1 MAALEEKKRMGGSK
15 VSAIA
20 NIFQPKPQLE
30 NLSHRTNTI
39 LSEGFKE
46 PPAPLKES
54 PTQVTVVRTESH
66 VARFNNA
73 RALFEKLGE
82 ENKPNRPDRTAKPP
96 NLHGLRS
103 RSSSAN
109 SGSGCTSP
117 ARSPRPRS
125 PSPPGTRDHLSNWSA
140 SVPAL
145 NAERH
150 FENGHSH
157 GPDVMADRL
166 RPRVGFGKYDKFEKN
181 HGKENRLDEKP
192 EKPEKPER
200 RLNPKELI
208 EKQKNWT
215 SHFSKTRPSRFN
227 SDPNRSIVQTSL
239 NQNSNRI
246 SMDGNG
252 TAGHTQTAVSHEND
266 VKRSSDSVNPLATR
280 SASFCSTRPSPNVSP
295 PPPPPPTRNSSTGN
309 LRKERPASIASIS
322 PSSPD
327 YPETPE
333 YATINKHSDSTPAMP
348 EYAVVQKGSNAQANN
363 NSTRNHE
370 DQRDISKCQVNQ
382 VQKHQDSTLPEYA
395 VVQKGV
401 TGKVSQKNVDSSKS
415 AAVQKSAKSN
425 EFTGSKV
432 IPKNG
437 TGLERDSQPIKS
449 HVSPNE
455 QAINVSSPARSISME
470 NVTITNKSENKIRID
485 SEELDVP
492 EYSNYPSTTPVR
504 SPAKTSDWKNEWLA
518 KNEELLKNAA
528 DLRSSR
534 DSLITGTRNE
544 IVRTDSRPD
553 WARPSVDTVKR
564 KENMSEAK
572 RIEMSR
578 SPEGELRPSSRGT
591 DSASSSMSS
600 PSSPSKESKE
610 EKAEKEIPE
619 KIQTGRNSYDLETE
633 EPEKPT
639 SYTEKILVDEINTEK
654 ESKFSETDTAT
665 VIRRSHVR
673 VELPAAGL
681 GQRPPSVVSS
691 DQEFPPLEHKD
702 IPIPSPYTKRIQQSQ
717 ETSTTSRKKSESKVT
732 GRPGAAEE
740 KQQLISESHLQQVK
754 CEDKSQDGVYKFQQ
768 ATVTTTVQ
776 DEEKTEKEKSMVEAV
791 SEKLTMHETH
801 CQKTVANARNDQIK
815 VSVREKLAKNKEEVT
830 EKRSSFTEAEHKADV
845 LDKSSSSTNQYP
857 VVPSNRTKANSIK
870 QSGASEESVPNE
882 TKCTSDALTTST
894 RSNLN
899 DSSKVSGSAFDPS
912 SLIRS
917 SHVESPATGS
927 RKDPLDDSEQPQTTW
942 EQEKLKAE
950 MAKLR
955 LSETGSSNLTQSSN
969 KSQSQAAALISQK
982 YQDPSSADEQKDS
995 ENSLVEDSDSSDAKT
1010 ITNLESLTSLENRSL
1025 NGQQEM
1031 PARVPN
1037 KNVVAS
1043 VTPMTPDTMTA
1054 DEAENLLSSRI
1065 LEKKIRQGSALL
1077 SDEEAQEIARLL
1089 SPTSTTAPATAEEE
1103 KRLDKNKEKD
1113 KDKDRE
1119 EQDNTPD
1126 WLSDVLS
1133 APDSS
1138 LINSTTQDCSLSHRS
1153 RSDLTIDSLTES
1165 QVGSVTGSESGLL
1178 GSVSSLNDTQET
1190 NDDTETE
1197 HQDEYQPARGKIIL
1211 VENGVHYFE
1220 DGHFWMEV
1228 AGIPESEDEEEE
1240 LPPMISFKKNSKVS
1254 FDTGPMRVYS
1264 THSVNEYDRR
1274 NEDVDPVAA
1283 SAEYELEK
1291 RVEKMEVFPVELMK
1305 GPEGLGL
1312 SIIGMGVG
1320 ADAGLEKLGIFVK
1333 TITEKGA
1340 AAREGRIQVN
1350 DQIVEVDGKSL
1361 VGVTQAYAASVLRN
1375 TSGLVR
1381 FLIGRERD
1389 PRNSEV
1395 AMLIRQSLQ
1404 ADREREQASNNTN
1417 RRLNF
1422 SEENSPDGQREGDDN
1437 SMSSG
1442 MGMPGGIPG
1451 SPAMSS
1457 CSEGDPPHSPIEAYL
1472 SPSSRSRSPI
1482 ISSSLP
1488 PHSTT
1493 TTQSDVD
1500 SLRMLLQESQYKLA
1514 LADGEVEKLKAK
1526 LVELENSGAGSEEY
1540 AAKLR
1545 ESGLRLHESER
1556 ALGAARQDLSAA
1568 REMLTQATAQNA
1580 ALQQKYARARR
1591 AARELRTDIAARDE
1605 FYQQLLQEKDTEY
1618 NALVK
1623 SLKDRVITLEVE
1635 LTETQRRFGLPVRL
1649 PYDGATARIVT
1660 PQPTRRQLP
1669 PPPSSTSCQLSD
1681 TETSDLSSPDD
1692 GDKTA
1697 TVERKLPLPLPVKEE
1712 LDRAVPA
1719 HRLLDNSAGKSKA
1732 ELASRGG
1739 LANRQLPKRSGGLSN
1754 SSSDYGLDESGDN
1767 TDDDSSSKPGVQHD
1781 SNNRLINDSSSKP
1794 SNLSSYSSSSSIS
1807 SQKSK
1812 QHLESTHSTMI
1823 RQHSTIS
1830 SQVRAMTEQSWP
1842 PSQKGLTGPPASLA
1856 EQLKQVLAERERRL
1870 GGNDVSSSRESSGD
1884 FSDSNNPHNNDPT
1897 LVTHHLVEEI
1907 RQAVSE
1913 ANQRVKKVT
1922 VPSQSLI
1929 GIGSAP
1935 WHHPG
1940 GSPSSLSSGGSI
1952 SPPAVDPSPSKAGSA
1967 DSSEVWLPP
1976 HPSDFG
1982 LGDKKSHFWQNAPI
1996 SPITEWSKELV
2007 CQWVSGVGLERYA
2020 NRFAEAGINGASLL
2034 RIESRDLK
2042 ALGISGE
2049 EKAHLKRKLKELRAQ
2064 ADRERKERKE
2074 LERMRRKAEKAARKK

>member
-1 MAALEEKKRMGGSK
+1 MATVEEKKRVGGSK

-20 NIFQPKPQLE
+20 NIFQSKPQLD
-30 NLSHRTNTI
+30 NLSHRTNNI
-39 LSEGFKE
+39 LSDGFKE
-46 PPAPLKES
+46 PAVPLKES

-82 ENKPNRPDRTAKPP
+82 ENKPNKPVDRITKPS

-150 FENGHSH
+150 FENGHNH
-157 GPDVMADRL
+157 GLDNVSDKHKS
-166 RPRVGFGKYDKFEKN
+166 RVGFGKFDKN
-181 HGKENRLDEKP
+181 YGKENRLDDRP

-200 RLNPKELI
+200 RLNSKELI

-215 SHFSKTRPSRFN
+215 SHFSKTRPSRYN
-227 SDPNRSIVQTSL
+227 SDPNRSLVQSSL
-239 NQNSNRI
+239 NQSSSKVNVEAASV
-246 SMDGNG
+246 
-252 TAGHTQTAVSHEND
+252 GHVQNATNTDNET
-266 VKRSSDSVNPLATR
+266 KRSTDISANPATR
-280 SASFCSTRPSPNVSP
+280 SASFCSARSSAISP
-295 PPPPPPTRNSSTGN
+295 PPPLPPTRNSSTSN
-309 LRKERPASIASIS
+309 AKKERPASIAAVSPPDI
-322 PSSPD
+322 PSS
-327 YPETPE
+327 PE
-333 YATINKHSDSTPAMP
+333 YATINKYFDTSPTIP
-348 EYAVVQKGSNAQANN
+348 EYAVVQKNTNVQNKHFQ
-363 NSTRNHE
+363 RNQE
-370 DQRDISKCQVNQ
+370 QREISKNVITPS
-382 VQKHQDSTLPEYA
+382 VEKSQDAFIPEYA
-395 VVQKGV
+395 VVQKNTAAKMHSRNADILKNTSIHHSKNTNSSESCGLPLKN
-401 TGKVSQKNVDSSKS
+401 TLASSSIDIYSQTKSHISSYERNSDMSSPTRSMSIENISVSV
-415 AAVQKSAKSN
+415 
-425 EFTGSKV
+425 ESKV
-432 IPKNG
+432 R
-437 TGLERDSQPIKS
+437 RD
-449 HVSPNE
+449 N
-455 QAINVSSPARSISME
+455 
-470 NVTITNKSENKIRID
+470 D
-485 SEELDVP
+485 LLDAP
-492 EYSNYPSTTPVR
+492 EYLNYPSNVIR
-504 SPAKTSDWKNEWLA
+504 SPPKTSEWRNEWLA
-518 KNEELLKNAA
+518 KNDEILKKAT
-528 DLRSSR
+528 DLKSTKE
-534 DSLITGTRNE
+534 DAETKNE
-544 IVRTDSRPD
+544 VIRPDPRPD
-553 WARPSVDTVKR
+553 WARPCINTVR
-564 KENMSEAK
+564 KKDSL
-572 RIEMSR
+572 IEEKKIESSK
-578 SPEGELRPSSRGT
+578 SPDPELRPPSGGT

-600 PSSPSKESKE
+600 PSSPSKDSKE
-610 EKAEKEIPE
+610 EKADKEMSEKF
-619 KIQTGRNSYDLETE
+619 QAGRNSYDLQHE
-633 EPEKPT
+633 EQEKPT
-639 SYTEKILVDEINTEK
+639 AFTEDKPSLEK
-654 ESKFSETDTAT
+654 NSKFNEPDTTT

-673 VELPAAGL
+673 VDLQAAGL
-681 GQRPPSVVSS
+681 VQRPPSVVSS
-691 DQEFPPLEHKD
+691 DQEYPPLEHKD
-702 IPIPSPYTKRIQQSQ
+702 IPIPSPYVKKMQQNQEISIQNN
-717 ETSTTSRKKSESKVT
+717 EVK
-732 GRPGAAEE
+732 P
-740 KQQLISESHLQQVK
+740 QVK
-754 CEDKSQDGVYKFQQ
+754 TNIEENTLIKTDSTKICHNKISQDNNQEHVRINSVITGGNQNIVLDNKSKSNIANERHTFPE
-768 ATVTTTVQ
+768 TV
-776 DEEKTEKEKSMVEAV
+776 
-791 SEKLTMHETH
+791 
-801 CQKTVANARNDQIK
+801 CQKTVSNAKNDQIK
-815 VSVREKLAKNKEEVT
+815 ISVREKLAKNKEEVSG
-830 EKRSSFTEAEHKADV
+830 KRSSFAEVDNKVDQVEKAILNTNQCSMVPSIHTMDNSSEKLV
-845 LDKSSSSTNQYP
+845 NKEVELSDTAQSENTSKLMSKTNNKKEFITLAGDAVSSSKSSSQTI
-857 VVPSNRTKANSIK
+857 SNILNKNI
-870 QSGASEESVPNE
+870 EE
-882 TKCTSDALTTST
+882 
-894 RSNLN
+894 LN
-899 DSSKVSGSAFDPS
+899 
-912 SLIRS
+912 
-917 SHVESPATGS
+917 
-927 RKDPLDDSEQPQTTW
+927 QPQTTW
-942 EQEKLKAE
+942 EQEKQKAE
-950 MAKLR
+950 LAKLR
-955 LSETGSSNLTQSSN
+955 LQENTSTTTVQQINVSQNISPAIVTQQHIEKKQLNEHIVSESVH
-969 KSQSQAAALISQK
+969 
-982 YQDPSSADEQKDS
+982 D
-995 ENSLVEDSDSSDAKT
+995 DSDSSDTKT
-1010 ITNLESLTSLENRSL
+1010 ITNLEHVPAM
-1025 NGQQEM
+1025 EM
-1031 PARVPN
+1031 
-1037 KNVVAS
+1037 KNVMEQNDSKTITENLSKAITNQIS
-1043 VTPMTPDTMTA
+1043 VTPDTMTA

-1089 SPTSTTAPATAEEE
+1089 SPTTHAEVVSEE
-1103 KRLDKNKEKD
+1103 NSIDKNREMDKE
-1113 KDKDRE
+1113 RE
-1119 EQDNTPD
+1119 RDDQDNTPD

-1133 APDSS
+1133 APDTS
-1138 LINSTTQDCSLSHRS
+1138 LINSTTNDYSLSHRS

-1178 GSVSSLNDTQET
+1178 GSVNSLNDTYEI

-1197 HQDEYQPARGKIIL
+1197 HQDEYVPPTPGKVVL

-1228 AGIPESEDEEEE
+1228 AGIPESDDEKDDY
-1240 LPPMISFKKNSKVS
+1240 PTNVPIKKMSKVS
-1254 FDTGPMRVYS
+1254 FDTRPMRVYS

-1381 FLIGRERD
+1381 FVIGRERD
-1389 PRNSEV
+1389 PNSEV

-1404 ADREREQASNNTN
+1404 ADKEREQQANSA
-1417 RRLNF
+1417 RKLNF
-1422 SEENSPDGQREGDDN
+1422 SDASPDSQRGGEDISVG
-1437 SMSSG
+1437 G
-1442 MGMPGGIPG
+1442 MGGIPG

-1457 CSEGDPPHSPIEAYL
+1457 CSEGEPPQSPIENYL
-1472 SPSSRSRSPI
+1472 STSGRSRSPI
-1482 ISSSLP
+1482 ISSSMP
-1488 PHSTT
+1488 PHTSA
-1493 TTQSDVD
+1493 TTQNDVD
-1500 SLRMLLQESQYKLA
+1500 SLRLLLQE
-1514 LADGEVEKLKAK
+1514 
-1526 LVELENSGAGSEEY
+1526 LVDLENSGAGSEEY

-1556 ALGAARQDLSAA
+1556 ALGTARQDLVAA
-1568 REMLTQATAQNA
+1568 REMLSQATAQNA

-1649 PYDGATARIVT
+1649 PYDGTTARIVT
-1660 PQPTRRQLP
+1660 PQLSRRQLP
-1669 PPPSSTSCQLSD
+1669 PPPSSTNCQLSD

-1767 TDDDSSSKPGVQHD
+1767 TDEDSSSKLLSQDTSSRSP
-1781 SNNRLINDSSSKP
+1781 NDLTSKQ

-1807 SQKSK
+1807 SLKSK
-1812 QHLESTHSTMI
+1812 HMEPTHPTTI

-1842 PSQKGLTGPPASLA
+1842 QSQKNLTGPPASFA

-1870 GGNDVSSSRESSGD
+1870 GGNDMSSSRESSGD
-1884 FSDSNNPHNNDPT
+1884 FSDLNNPHSSDPT

-1907 RQAVSE
+1907 RQAVNE
-1913 ANQRVKKVT
+1913 ANQRVKKAT
-1922 VPSQSLI
+1922 IPSSNLV
-1929 GIGSAP
+1929 GSTP

-1940 GSPSSLSSGGSI
+1940 SSPSSLSSGGSV
-1952 SPPAVDPSPSKAGSA
+1952 SPPAVDPSPSKT
-1967 DSSEVWLPP
+1967 DTSEVWLPP

-1982 LGDKKSHFWQNAPI
+1982 LGDKKSHFWQNAPV
-1996 SPITEWSKELV
+1996 TDWSKEQV
-2007 CQWVSGVGLERYA
+2007 CQWLSGIGLERYA
-2020 NRFAEAGINGASLL
+2020 SRFLDTGINGGNLL
-2034 RIESRDLK
+2034 RLESRDLK
-2042 ALGISGE
+2042 AFGICGD
-2049 EKAHLKRKLKELRAQ
+2049 EKSHLKRKLKELRAQ

-2074 LERMRRKAEKAARKK
+2074 IERMRRKAEKAARKK

>member
-1 MAALEEKKRMGGSK
+1 MATVDEKKRHGGSK

-20 NIFQPKPQLE
+20 NIFQSKPQLE
-30 NLSHRTNTI
+30 NLSHRTNVV
-39 LSEGFKE
+39 LSEAMKD
-46 PPAPLKES
+46 PPAPLKDS

-82 ENKPNRPDRTAKPP
+82 ENKPNRPADRVMKPT

-125 PSPPGTRDHLSNWSA
+125 PSPSGTRDHLSNWSA

-157 GPDVMADRL
+157 GPEAAVDRL
-166 RPRVGFGKYDKFEKN
+166 RPRPGFGKFDKFDKN
-181 HGKENRLDEKP
+181 YGKENYMDERP
-192 EKPEKPER
+192 ERPEKPER
-200 RLNPKELI
+200 RLNSKELI

-215 SHFSKTRPSRFN
+215 SHFSKTRPSRYN
-227 SDPNRSIVQTSL
+227 SDPNRSIVQTTL
-239 NQNSNRI
+239 NQSMNKVGGEPISPGQSTGMSNYDKDSRR
-246 SMDGNG
+246 
-252 TAGHTQTAVSHEND
+252 TTD
-266 VKRSSDSVNPLATR
+266 VANNLATR
-280 SASFCSTRPSPNVSP
+280 SASFCSTRPSPNMSP
-295 PPPPPPTRNSSTGN
+295 PPPPPPTRISSTN
-309 LRKERPASIASIS
+309 NVSSAISRKERPASVASAS
-322 PSSPD
+322 PTTPEFLSSPKS
-327 YPETPE
+327 PEYATVVNKHFDMFANTPE
-333 YATINKHSDSTPAMP
+333 YAI
-348 EYAVVQKGSNAQANN
+348 VQKGPNAPSAK
-363 NSTRNHE
+363 NSTIAGA
-370 DQRDISKCQVNQ
+370 QKNQ
-382 VQKHQDSTLPEYA
+382 ESPLPEYA
-395 VVQKGV
+395 VVQKNV
-401 TGKVSQKNVDSSKS
+401 TGKHVQKNSVALKSENVETPKTSMNLDNKNVSSKS
-415 AAVQKSAKSN
+415 STNSVNLENQSN
-425 EFTGSKV
+425 IRSNIGPTRPHKNV
-432 IPKNG
+432 NIPSSVNNLFMESSDFDQLG
-437 TGLERDSQPIKS
+437 T
-449 HVSPNE
+449 
-455 QAINVSSPARSISME
+455 
-470 NVTITNKSENKIRID
+470 
-485 SEELDVP
+485 P
-492 EYSNYPSTTPVR
+492 EYANYPSCPLK
-504 SPAKTSDWKNEWLA
+504 SPPKTSEWKNEWLA
-518 KNEELLKNAA
+518 KNDEILKNA
-528 DLRSSR
+528 DIDSHLTKDNFDQEVKCIEKIRS
-534 DSLITGTRNE
+534 E
-544 IVRTDSRPD
+544 SRPD
-553 WARPSVDTVKR
+553 WAKPSLDTVKR
-564 KENMSEAK
+564 KEDING
-572 RIEMSR
+572 SR
-578 SPEGELRPSSRGT
+578 KLDRSKSPESELRPSSACT
-591 DSASSSMSS
+591 DSASSGMSS
-600 PSSPSKESKE
+600 PSSPSKDSKE
-610 EKAEKEIPE
+610 EKADKEILE
-619 KIQTGRNSYDLETE
+619 KNQKGRNSYDLEIEDSDKPTIYTE
-633 EPEKPT
+633 KTVGHEFNPEKP
-639 SYTEKILVDEINTEK
+639 
-654 ESKFSETDTAT
+654 FSETDTAT

-673 VELPAAGL
+673 VDLPAAGL

-691 DQEFPPLEHKD
+691 DQEFSPLEHKD
-702 IPIPSPYTKRIQQSQ
+702 IPVPSPYAKRLQNAQVSDSTNKTNSDSKSQHAEQTKDGAIQHDTRYKAHETPTSQ
-717 ETSTTSRKKSESKVT
+717 IFSPETATSRSQNLADSASPKRTQEAELNATNDQMKHESLAERKEPSVTASGLSDIKSRPNKIVNLGKSTTSTNQSSSVSNNQDKCHSNDTKSMTDYINSTTKNNFSEHERIFTTAAHTTSATTTTTSKVK
-732 GRPGAAEE
+732 PDAHA
-740 KQQLISESHLQQVK
+740 QH
-754 CEDKSQDGVYKFQQ
+754 
-768 ATVTTTVQ
+768 TT
-776 DEEKTEKEKSMVEAV
+776 
-791 SEKLTMHETH
+791 
-801 CQKTVANARNDQIK
+801 NAD
-815 VSVREKLAKNKEEVT
+815 
-830 EKRSSFTEAEHKADV
+830 SSI
-845 LDKSSSSTNQYP
+845 KSSHRS
-857 VVPSNRTKANSIK
+857 
-870 QSGASEESVPNE
+870 QSDNFGQ
-882 TKCTSDALTTST
+882 L
-894 RSNLN
+894 
-899 DSSKVSGSAFDPS
+899 
-912 SLIRS
+912 
-917 SHVESPATGS
+917 
-927 RKDPLDDSEQPQTTW
+927 QTTW
-942 EQEKLKAE
+942 EQEKLKADQI
-950 MAKLR
+950 AA
-955 LSETGSSNLTQSSN
+955 T
-969 KSQSQAAALISQK
+969 KSQQTNSNQSLSKSKIAGSIDKSQE
-982 YQDPSSADEQKDS
+982 YNVSSSHESKSASDDKVS
-995 ENSLVEDSDSSDAKT
+995 ENSLQEDSDSSDAKT
-1010 ITNLESLTSLENRSL
+1010 ITNLESLSSNVRQTP
-1025 NGQQEM
+1025 NGQDLIRSKVKQ
-1031 PARVPN
+1031 
-1037 KNVVAS
+1037 
-1043 VTPMTPDTMTA
+1043 VTPVTPDTMTA

-1065 LEKKIRQGSALL
+1065 LEKKIRQGSGLL

-1089 SPTSTTAPATAEEE
+1089 SPTTTTATPG
-1103 KRLDKNKEKD
+1103 D
-1113 KDKDRE
+1113 KDREIDRENDREKDRE

-1138 LINSTTQDCSLSHRS
+1138 LVNSTTHDYSLSNRS

-1165 QVGSVTGSESGLL
+1165 QIGSVTGSESGLL
-1178 GSVSSLNDTQET
+1178 GSVSSLNDTHET

-1197 HQDEYQPARGKIIL
+1197 HQDDFTPIAGKIIL
-1211 VENGVHYFE
+1211 VENGVHYYE

-1228 AGIPESEDEEEE
+1228 AGLPDSDEDDDDLSLSVIPVKRAN
-1240 LPPMISFKKNSKVS
+1240 IKVS

-1361 VGVTQAYAASVLRN
+1361 IGVTQAYAASVLRN

-1404 ADREREQASNNTN
+1404 ADREREQANGSTT

-1422 SEENSPDGQREGDDN
+1422 SDGTSPDGQRGIGMGEEN
-1437 SMSSG
+1437 SSMSG
-1442 MGMPGGIPG
+1442 LGGGIPG
-1451 SPAMSS
+1451 SPTMSS
-1457 CSEGDPPHSPIEAYL
+1457 CSEGEPPASPIDAYS
-1472 SPSSRSRSPI
+1472 SPASRSRSPI

-1488 PHSTT
+1488 LPSTTTPTT

-1500 SLRMLLQESQYKLA
+1500 SLRILLQESQYKLA
-1514 LADGEVEKLKAK
+1514 LADGEVANLKSK
-1526 LVELENSGAGSEEY
+1526 LVELESTGAGSEEY

-1556 ALGAARQDLSAA
+1556 ALSIARKDLASV
-1568 REMLTQATAQNA
+1568 REMLTQATAQSA
-1580 ALQQKYARARR
+1580 TIQQKYARARR
-1591 AARELRTDIAARDE
+1591 AARELRADVIARDE
-1605 FYQQLLQEKDTEY
+1605 FYQQLLQEKDAEY
-1618 NALVK
+1618 NSLVK
-1623 SLKDRVITLEVE
+1623 CLKDRVIALEME

-1660 PQPTRRQLP
+1660 PQPTRRQMP
-1669 PPPSSTSCQLSD
+1669 PPPSAASCQLSD

-1767 TDDDSSSKPGVQHD
+1767 TDEDLSSKNASTHD
-1781 SNNRLINDSSSKP
+1781 GISQSASDLSRP

-1812 QHLESTHSTMI
+1812 QHLESTQTTTI

-1842 PSQKGLTGPPASLA
+1842 PPQKGLTGPPASLA

-1870 GGNDVSSSRESSGD
+1870 GGNDIPSSRESSGD
-1884 FSDSNNPHNNDPT
+1884 FTDLNNPQSNDPT

-1907 RQAVSE
+1907 RQAVNE
-1913 ANQRVKKVT
+1913 ANQRV
-1922 VPSQSLI
+1922 PPQSLM
-1929 GIGSAP
+1929 GSGNTP

-1940 GSPSSLSSGGSI
+1940 GSPSSLSSGGSV
-1952 SPPAVDPSPSKAGSA
+1952 SPPGADPSPSKTGSA

-1982 LGDKKSHFWQNAPI
+1982 LGDKKTSHFWQNAPI
-1996 SPITEWSKELV
+1996 TDWSKEQV
-2007 CQWVSGVGLERYA
+2007 CQWLSAVGLERYA
-2020 NRFAEAGINGASLL
+2020 PRFVEAGIAGGGLL
-2034 RIESRDLK
+2034 RLESRDLK
-2042 ALGISGE
+2042 ALGVAGE
-2049 EKAHLKRKLKELRAQ
+2049 EKARLKRKLKELRAQ
-2064 ADRERKERKE
+2064 AERERKERKE
-2074 LERMRRKAEKAARKK
+2074 LERMRRKAEKAAKKKHSRAGIISCCQQHSFHVDKELHLP

>member
-1 MAALEEKKRMGGSK
+1 MATVEEKKRVGGSK

-20 NIFQPKPQLE
+20 NIFQSKPQLD
-30 NLSHRTNTI
+30 NLSHRTNNI
-39 LSEGFKE
+39 LSDGFKE
-46 PPAPLKES
+46 PAVPLKES

-82 ENKPNRPDRTAKPP
+82 ENKPNKPVDRITKPS

-145 NAERH
+145 NAEKH
-150 FENGHSH
+150 FENGHNH
-157 GPDVMADRL
+157 GLDNIPDKHKSRAGL
-166 RPRVGFGKYDKFEKN
+166 GKFDKN
-181 HGKENRLDEKP
+181 YGKENRLDDRP

-200 RLNPKELI
+200 RLNSKELI

-215 SHFSKTRPSRFN
+215 SHFSKTRPSRYN
-227 SDPNRSIVQTSL
+227 SDPNRSVVQSSL
-239 NQNSNRI
+239 NQNANKLNVEASVGLTQNAT
-246 SMDGNG
+246 G
-252 TAGHTQTAVSHEND
+252 TENEG
-266 VKRSSDSVNPLATR
+266 KRSSDIPANAATR
-280 SASFCSTRPSPNVSP
+280 SASFCSVRSSAISP
-295 PPPPPPTRNSSTGN
+295 PPPPPPTRNSSTSN
-309 LRKERPASIASIS
+309 SKKERPASIAAVSPPDI
-322 PSSPD
+322 PSS
-327 YPETPE
+327 PE
-333 YATINKHSDSTPAMP
+333 YATINKYFDTSPTIPEYAVIQKNTNAQNKHFQRNQEQISKNVTTPAPERAQDTFIP
-348 EYAVVQKGSNAQANN
+348 EYAVVQKNTAAKVHSRNADITKTTSTQHSKNVN
-363 NSTRNHE
+363 NSESSSLPPKNTLTSSSIDIYSQTKSHISSNERNSDMSSPTRSMSIENINSMTVE
-370 DQRDISKCQVNQ
+370 GKIRK
-382 VQKHQDSTLPEYA
+382 DSDSLDAPEYLNY
-395 VVQKGV
+395 
-401 TGKVSQKNVDSSKS
+401 SSNV
-415 AAVQKSAKSN
+415 
-425 EFTGSKV
+425 
-432 IPKNG
+432 I
-437 TGLERDSQPIKS
+437 
-449 HVSPNE
+449 
-455 QAINVSSPARSISME
+455 
-470 NVTITNKSENKIRID
+470 
-485 SEELDVP
+485 
-492 EYSNYPSTTPVR
+492 R
-504 SPAKTSDWKNEWLA
+504 SPLKTSEWRNEWLA
-518 KNEELLKNAA
+518 KNDELLKKAA
-528 DLRSSR
+528 DLKCSR
-534 DSLITGTRNE
+534 EEIETRNE
-544 IVRTDSRPD
+544 VIRPDPRPD
-553 WARPSVDTVKR
+553 WARPCINTVR
-564 KENMSEAK
+564 KKDSLMEEKKVEPSK
-572 RIEMSR
+572 
-578 SPEGELRPSSRGT
+578 SPDPELRPPSGGT

-600 PSSPSKESKE
+600 PSSPSKDSKE
-610 EKAEKEIPE
+610 EKADKEMSEKF
-619 KIQTGRNSYDLETE
+619 QTGRNSYDLQPEEQET
-633 EPEKPT
+633 PAT
-639 SYTEKILVDEINTEK
+639 YTESTAEK
-654 ESKFSETDTAT
+654 DSLEKNSKFSETDTTT

-673 VELPAAGL
+673 VDLQAAGL

-691 DQEFPPLEHKD
+691 DQEYPPLEHKD
-702 IPIPSPYTKRIQQSQ
+702 IPIPSPYA
-717 ETSTTSRKKSESKVT
+717 KK
-732 GRPGAAEE
+732 
-740 KQQLISESHLQQVK
+740 KQQNQEVSTQNSDVKPQTKISVEENAIIKNDSTRSCHNK
-754 CEDKSQDGVYKFQQ
+754 ISQDSNQDHARVNSVITEVNQNITLDNKSKSNVANERHTFSE
-768 ATVTTTVQ
+768 TV
-776 DEEKTEKEKSMVEAV
+776 
-791 SEKLTMHETH
+791 
-801 CQKTVANARNDQIK
+801 CQKTVSNAKNDQIK
-815 VSVREKLAKNKEEVT
+815 ISVREKLAKNKEEVSG
-830 EKRSSFTEAEHKADV
+830 KRSSFAEVDNKVDQTEKAILNANQCSIV
-845 LDKSSSSTNQYP
+845 SNIHSTENLSEKL
-857 VVPSNRTKANSIK
+857 SNK
-870 QSGASEESVPNE
+870 E
-882 TKCTSDALTTST
+882 T
-894 RSNLN
+894 
-899 DSSKVSGSAFDPS
+899 
-912 SLIRS
+912 
-917 SHVESPATGS
+917 E
-927 RKDPLDDSEQPQTTW
+927 LDDSAHSENISKFVSKTSSKKEYVTLAGDAVPKPSSQTISTILNRSIGEIDQPQTTW
-942 EQEKLKAE
+942 EQEKQKAE
-950 MAKLR
+950 LAKMR
-955 LSETGSSNLTQSSN
+955 LQENTSTSTAQQINIPQSMPSAIVNQQHMEKRQSNEHIVAETS
-969 KSQSQAAALISQK
+969 IH
-982 YQDPSSADEQKDS
+982 D
-995 ENSLVEDSDSSDAKT
+995 DSDSSDTKT
-1010 ITNLESLTSLENRSL
+1010 ITNLEHA
-1025 NGQQEM
+1025 
-1031 PARVPN
+1031 PAMDV
-1037 KNVVAS
+1037 KNVMEHNNSKTMTEIVS
-1043 VTPMTPDTMTA
+1043 KPIMNQTISITPDTMTA

-1089 SPTSTTAPATAEEE
+1089 SPIAHAEVVSEE
-1103 KRLDKNKEKD
+1103 NSVDKSREMDKEKERD
-1113 KDKDRE
+1113 D
-1119 EQDNTPD
+1119 QDNTPD

-1133 APDSS
+1133 APDTS
-1138 LINSTTQDCSLSHRS
+1138 LINSTTNDYSLSHRS

-1178 GSVSSLNDTQET
+1178 GSVNSLNDTYES

-1197 HQDEYQPARGKIIL
+1197 HQDEYVPPTPGKVVL

-1228 AGIPESEDEEEE
+1228 AGIPESDDEKEDY
-1240 LPPMISFKKNSKVS
+1240 LANMPVKKMTKVS
-1254 FDTGPMRVYS
+1254 FDTKPMRVYS

-1381 FLIGRERD
+1381 FVIGRERD
-1389 PRNSEV
+1389 PNSEV

-1404 ADREREQASNNTN
+1404 ADKEREQQANSA
-1417 RRLNF
+1417 RKLNF
-1422 SEENSPDGQREGDDN
+1422 SDASPDSQRGGEDI
-1437 SMSSG
+1437 SVRG
-1442 MGMPGGIPG
+1442 MGGIPG

-1457 CSEGDPPHSPIEAYL
+1457 CSEGEPPHSPIENYL
-1472 SPSSRSRSPI
+1472 SSSGRSRSPI
-1482 ISSSLP
+1482 ISSSMP
-1488 PHSTT
+1488 QHVSA

-1500 SLRMLLQESQYKLA
+1500 SLRLLLQESQYKLA

-1526 LVELENSGAGSEEY
+1526 LVDLENSGAGSEEY

-1556 ALGAARQDLSAA
+1556 ALGTARQDLAAA
-1568 REMLTQATAQNA
+1568 REMLSQATAQNA

-1635 LTETQRRFGLPVRL
+1635 LTETQRRFGLPARL
-1649 PYDGATARIVT
+1649 PYDGTTARIVT
-1660 PQPTRRQLP
+1660 PQLSRRQLP
-1669 PPPSSTSCQLSD
+1669 PPPSSTNCQLSD

-1767 TDDDSSSKPGVQHD
+1767 TDEDSSSKLLSQDTSSRSP
-1781 SNNRLINDSSSKP
+1781 NDLTSKQ

-1807 SQKSK
+1807 SLKSK
-1812 QHLESTHSTMI
+1812 HMEPTHPTTI

-1842 PSQKGLTGPPASLA
+1842 QSQKNLTGPPASFA

-1870 GGNDVSSSRESSGD
+1870 GGNDMSSSRESSGD
-1884 FSDSNNPHNNDPT
+1884 FSDLNNPHSSDPT

-1907 RQAVSE
+1907 RQAVNE
-1913 ANQRVKKVT
+1913 ANQRVKKAT
-1922 VPSQSLI
+1922 IPSSNLI
-1929 GIGSAP
+1929 GSSSTP

-1940 GSPSSLSSGGSI
+1940 SSPSSLSSGGSV
-1952 SPPAVDPSPSKAGSA
+1952 SPPAVDPSPSKT
-1967 DSSEVWLPP
+1967 
-1976 HPSDFG
+1976 
-1982 LGDKKSHFWQNAPI
+1982 GDKKSHFWQNAPV
-1996 SPITEWSKELV
+1996 TDWSKEQV
-2007 CQWVSGVGLERYA
+2007 CQWLSGIGLERYA
-2020 NRFAEAGINGASLL
+2020 SRFLDTGINGGNLL
-2034 RIESRDLK
+2034 RLESRDLK
-2042 ALGISGE
+2042 AFGICGE
-2049 EKAHLKRKLKELRAQ
+2049 EKSHLKRKLKELRAQ

-2074 LERMRRKAEKAARKK
+2074 IERMRRKAEKAARKK

>member
-1 MAALEEKKRMGGSK
+1 MATVEEKKRMGGSK

-20 NIFQPKPQLE
+20 NIFQSKPQLE
-30 NLSHRTNTI
+30 NPSHRSNTI
-39 LSEGFKE
+39 LTDGFKE
-46 PPAPLKES
+46 PPAPSKES

-82 ENKPNRPDRTAKPP
+82 ENKPSRLADRIAKPT

-150 FENGHSH
+150 FENGHSYSSEM
-157 GPDVMADRL
+157 VSDRL
-166 RPRVGFGKYDKFEKN
+166 RPRVGVGKFEKSP
-181 HGKENRLDEKP
+181 GKENRLDERP

-200 RLNPKELI
+200 RLNSKELI

-215 SHFSKTRPSRFN
+215 SHFSKTRPSRYN
-227 SDPNRSIVQTSL
+227 SDPNRSVVQTSL
-239 NQNSNRI
+239 NQNSIRAAAE
-246 SMDGNG
+246 G
-252 TAGHTQTAVSHEND
+252 APGHATGADNQEKDA
-266 VKRSSDSVNPLATR
+266 KRLTDTSSCLATR
-280 SASFCSTRPSPNVSP
+280 SASFCSARPSANVSP
-295 PPPPPPTRNSSTGN
+295 PPPPPPTRNSSAGN
-309 LRKERPASIASIS
+309 LRKERPASIAAVS
-322 PSSPD
+322 PTNAE
-327 YPETPE
+327 YPGSPE
-333 YATINKHSDSTPAMP
+333 YATVDDAFDISPGMP
-348 EYAVVQKGSNAQANN
+348 EYAVVQKVPNAQAAK
-363 NSTRNHE
+363 NSARNQEQRRDTAKSPANFHE
-370 DQRDISKCQVNQ
+370 
-382 VQKHQDSTLPEYA
+382 QKPQDAPVPEYA

-401 TGKVSQKNVDSSKS
+401 SGKNATKGVDASERTSPRVSKQTDDVSGTPKS
-415 AAVQKSAKSN
+415 VHAVATDAQHAKSR
-425 EFTGSKV
+425 EKPQEKV
-432 IPKNG
+432 QN
-437 TGLERDSQPIKS
+437 
-449 HVSPNE
+449 
-455 QAINVSSPARSISME
+455 ASSTSTDE
-470 NVTITNKSENKIRID
+470 NVEVKSKTEVDFLQPPDMLNRPA
-485 SEELDVP
+485 S
-492 EYSNYPSTTPVR
+492 PSR
-504 SPAKTSDWKNEWLA
+504 SPPKTSEWRNEWLA
-518 KNEELLKNAA
+518 KNEEILRNA
-528 DLRSSR
+528 S
-534 DSLITGTRNE
+534 DSKPPRESETGAKKEVFR
-544 IVRTDSRPD
+544 VDSRPD
-553 WARPSVDTVKR
+553 WAKPCVDTVKR
-564 KENMSEAK
+564 KENRVEE
-572 RIEMSR
+572 RRQDRTR
-578 SPEGELRPSSRGT
+578 SPDTELRPPSGDT

-600 PSSPSKESKE
+600 PSSPSKDSKE
-610 EKAEKEIPE
+610 EKADKEVSE
-619 KIQTGRNSYDLETE
+619 KIQTGRNSYDLEME

-639 SYTEKILVDEINTEK
+639 TYIEKILDDEDIAEK
-654 ESKFSETDTAT
+654 ESKFNETDTAT

-673 VELPAAGL
+673 VDLPAIGM
-681 GQRPPSVVSS
+681 GQRPPSIVSS
-691 DQEFPPLEHKD
+691 DQEYPPLEHKD
-702 IPIPSPYTKRIQQSQ
+702 IPVPSPYARRLQQNQEASVQNKSEPKTHIKCNPESKSQVKISSDEKPQSGYQSQ
-717 ETSTTSRKKSESKVT
+717 LA
-732 GRPGAAEE
+732 P
-740 KQQLISESHLQQVK
+740 
-754 CEDKSQDGVYKFQQ
+754 DGVYKFQQ
-768 ATVTTTVQ
+768 ATVTNSLP
-776 DEEKTEKEKSMVEAV
+776 EEAENASLDNRKVKPDPSIDKQILPDSLCHATNA
-791 SEKLTMHETH
+791 
-801 CQKTVANARNDQIK
+801 KTVSNAKNEQIK
-815 VSVREKLAKNKEEVT
+815 VSVREKLAKNKEEVS
-830 EKRSSFTEAEHKADV
+830 EKRSSFTETECKSDYV
-845 LDKSSSSTNQYP
+845 DKSSVSVNQSSSVSSSRDNSNLLKQSANKE
-857 VVPSNRTKANSIK
+857 PSQIEAQPNSIHSFSRSDSNNSEPVTTAFPE
-870 QSGASEESVPNE
+870 QSVTRLHFQGSNSV
-882 TKCTSDALTTST
+882 
-894 RSNLN
+894 LN
-899 DSSKVSGSAFDPS
+899 KSA
-912 SLIRS
+912 
-917 SHVESPATGS
+917 
-927 RKDPLDDSEQPQTTW
+927 DDSDQKQTTW
-942 EQEKLKAE
+942 EQEKQKAE
-950 MAKLR
+950 MAKLWMKENATSNANQQMAKPR
-955 LSETGSSNLTQSSN
+955 IAAISDKKVQESDSKEEPKET
-969 KSQSQAAALISQK
+969 
-982 YQDPSSADEQKDS
+982 
-995 ENSLVEDSDSSDAKT
+995 ENSVVEDSDSSDAKT
-1010 ITNLESLTSLENRSL
+1010 ITNLESLTSVENQ
-1025 NGQQEM
+1025 NGQQE
-1031 PARVPN
+1031 
-1037 KNVVAS
+1037 
-1043 VTPMTPDTMTA
+1043 TPPKRMGRQLIPVTPDTMTA

-1089 SPTSTTAPATAEEE
+1089 SPTTTVGLVAEE
-1103 KRLDKNKEKD
+1103 KTSDKNKDAD
-1113 KDKDRE
+1113 KEKDRE
-1119 EQDNTPD
+1119 ELDNTPD

-1133 APDSS
+1133 APDTS
-1138 LINSTTQDCSLSHRS
+1138 LINSITQDYRS

-1178 GSVSSLNDTQET
+1178 GSVSSLNDTQEA
-1190 NDDTETE
+1190 NEDTETE
-1197 HQDEYQPARGKIIL
+1197 QQDDYTPVPGKIVL

-1228 AGIPESEDEEEE
+1228 AGIPESEDEEEP
-1240 LPPMISFKKNSKVS
+1240 LPVQVPVKKTSKVS

-1404 ADREREQASNNTN
+1404 ADKEREQATSAN

-1422 SEENSPDGQREGDDN
+1422 SDTVSPDGQRGGED
-1437 SMSSG
+1437 SSVG
-1442 MGMPGGIPG
+1442 SGVGTGGIPG
-1451 SPAMSS
+1451 SPTMSS
-1457 CSEGDPPHSPIEAYL
+1457 CSEGEPPQSPIDTYL
-1472 SPSSRSRSPI
+1472 SPTNRSRSPI

-1488 PHSTT
+1488 THASP

-1556 ALGAARQDLSAA
+1556 ALSTARQDLAAA
-1568 REMLTQATAQNA
+1568 REMLAQATAQSA

-1591 AARELRTDIAARDE
+1591 TARELRTDVAARDE

-1623 SLKDRVITLEVE
+1623 SLKDRVILLE
-1635 LTETQRRFGLPVRL
+1635 LTLTQTQREFGLPVRL
-1649 PYDGATARIVT
+1649 PYDGATARIMT
-1660 PQPTRRQLP
+1660 PQLSRRQFP
-1669 PPPSSTSCQLSD
+1669 PPPSSNSCQLSD

-1719 HRLLDNSAGKSKA
+1719 HRLLDNTAGKSKA

-1767 TDDDSSSKPGVQHD
+1767 TDEDSSSKLVSHETSTRSITD
-1781 SNNRLINDSSSKP
+1781 STSKQ
-1794 SNLSSYSSSSSIS
+1794 SNLSSYSSSSSIC

-1812 QHLESTHSTMI
+1812 HFESTHSTMI

-1842 PSQKGLTGPPASLA
+1842 PSQKGLSGPPASLA

-1870 GGNDVSSSRESSGD
+1870 GGNDLSSSRESSGD
-1884 FSDSNNPHNNDPT
+1884 FSDLNNPHNNDPT

-1913 ANQRVKKVT
+1913 ANQRVKKVA
-1922 VPSQSLI
+1922 VPTPNLI
-1929 GIGSAP
+1929 GSGSTP

-1940 GSPSSLSSGGSI
+1940 GSPSSLSSGGSV
-1952 SPPAVDPSPSKAGSA
+1952 SPTAAEPSPSKTSSA

-1982 LGDKKSHFWQNAPI
+1982 LGDKKSHFWQNT
-1996 SPITEWSKELV
+1996 PITDWSKEQV
-2007 CQWVSGVGLERYA
+2007 CQWLSGVGLERYA
-2020 NRFAEAGINGASLL
+2020 SRFLEAGISGGSLL
-2034 RIESRDLK
+2034 RLESRDLK
-2042 ALGISGE
+2042 ALGIFDE

-2074 LERMRRKAEKAARKK
+2074 IERMRRKAEKAARKK

>member
-1 MAALEEKKRMGGSK
+1 MATVEEKKRVGGSK

-20 NIFQPKPQLE
+20 NIFQSKPQLD
-30 NLSHRTNTI
+30 NLSHRSNNI
-39 LSEGFKE
+39 LTDGFKE
-46 PPAPLKES
+46 PAVPLKES

-82 ENKPNRPDRTAKPP
+82 ENKPNKQVDRIAKPS

-150 FENGHSH
+150 FENGHNH
-157 GPDVMADRL
+157 GFDHVPDKHKSRS
-166 RPRVGFGKYDKFEKN
+166 GFGKFDKN
-181 HGKENRLDEKP
+181 YGKENRLDERP

-200 RLNPKELI
+200 RLNSKELI

-215 SHFSKTRPSRFN
+215 SHFSKTRPSRYN
-227 SDPNRSIVQTSL
+227 SDPNRSVVQSSL
-239 NQNSNRI
+239 NQSTNKVNVDAVS
-246 SMDGNG
+246 
-252 TAGHTQTAVSHEND
+252 AGHAQNSANLDNE
-266 VKRSSDSVNPLATR
+266 VKRPTDISTNPATR
-280 SASFCSTRPSPNVSP
+280 SASFCSVRSAAISP
-295 PPPPPPTRNSSTGN
+295 PPPLPPTRNSSN
-309 LRKERPASIASIS
+309 VKKERPASIAAVS
-322 PSSPD
+322 PSDIPSS
-327 YPETPE
+327 PE
-333 YATINKHSDSTPAMP
+333 YATINKYFDTSPTIP
-348 EYAVVQKGSNAQANN
+348 EYAVVQKNTNVQNKHFQ
-363 NSTRNHE
+363 RNQE
-370 DQRDISKCQVNQ
+370 QREILKNTVTTPTE
-382 VQKHQDSTLPEYA
+382 KTQDSFIPEYA
-395 VVQKGV
+395 VVQKNTV
-401 TGKVSQKNVDSSKS
+401 AKAHSRNADISKNTSAQHPKGFSNSETNLSSKNPHAS
-415 AAVQKSAKSN
+415 SSIDIYTQS
-425 EFTGSKV
+425 
-432 IPKNG
+432 
-437 TGLERDSQPIKS
+437 KS
-449 HVSPNE
+449 HVSPYDRNSD
-455 QAINVSSPARSISME
+455 ISSPTRSMSIENMTSISYE
-470 NVTITNKSENKIRID
+470 NRGRKD
-485 SEELDVP
+485 GDLLDAP
-492 EYSNYPSTTPVR
+492 EYLNYPTNSIR
-504 SPAKTSDWKNEWLA
+504 SPPKTSEWRNEWLA
-518 KNEELLKNAA
+518 KNDEILKKAA
-528 DLRSSR
+528 DLKNSR
-534 DSLITGTRNE
+534 EMLDTDGKNE
-544 IVRTDSRPD
+544 VVRPDPRPD
-553 WARPSVDTVKR
+553 WARSCINTVR
-564 KENMSEAK
+564 KKDNSTDERK
-572 RIEMSR
+572 IESSK
-578 SPEGELRPSSRGT
+578 SPDPELRPPSGGT

-600 PSSPSKESKE
+600 PSSPSKDSKE
-610 EKAEKEIPE
+610 EKADKEMSE
-619 KIQTGRNSYDLETE
+619 KIQAGRNSYEL
-633 EPEKPT
+633 EPEDQEKPA
-639 SYTEKILVDEINTEK
+639 SYTETISEK
-654 ESKFSETDTAT
+654 DVSDKNSRFSETDTTT

-673 VELPAAGL
+673 VDLQAAGL
-681 GQRPPSVVSS
+681 GQRPPSVISS
-691 DQEFPPLEHKD
+691 DQEYPALEHKD
-702 IPIPSPYTKRIQQSQ
+702 IPIPSPYAKKMQQNQDVSLPNNEVKPQTKASI
-717 ETSTTSRKKSESKVT
+717 EENAVIKTDSTKSCHNKM
-732 GRPGAAEE
+732 
-740 KQQLISESHLQQVK
+740 
-754 CEDKSQDGVYKFQQ
+754 SQDSNHDHGRTNSVI
-768 ATVTTTVQ
+768 
-776 DEEKTEKEKSMVEAV
+776 TEVNQNVVLDSKSKSNIINERHAFA
-791 SEKLTMHETH
+791 ETI
-801 CQKTVANARNDQIK
+801 CQKTVSNAKNDQIK
-815 VSVREKLAKNKEEVT
+815 ISMREKIAKNKEEVSG
-830 EKRSSFTEAEHKADV
+830 KRSSFAEVDNKDQTDKAI
-845 LDKSSSSTNQYP
+845 LNTSQSSSISNVHGTDNLIEKPVNKEVTESDEAVYHVNTSKVNSKSASQKEYVTLAGSTTP
-857 VVPSNRTKANSIK
+857 PSKSNSQTVSAVLNK
-870 QSGASEESVPNE
+870 TAEES
-882 TKCTSDALTTST
+882 D
-894 RSNLN
+894 
-899 DSSKVSGSAFDPS
+899 
-912 SLIRS
+912 
-917 SHVESPATGS
+917 
-927 RKDPLDDSEQPQTTW
+927 QPQTTW

-950 MAKLR
+950 LAKLR
-955 LSETGSSNLTQSSN
+955 LQESNSVNSVQQTN
-969 KSQSQAAALISQK
+969 T
-982 YQDPSSADEQKDS
+982 PSSASPVIIPPQHTDKKQVTDHVPS
-995 ENSLVEDSDSSDAKT
+995 ESSLHEDSDSSDTKT
-1010 ITNLESLTSLENRSL
+1010 ITNLEYAPVDTLHVNEQNTVKSAIETSSKTNL
-1025 NGQQEM
+1025 NQ
-1031 PARVPN
+1031 AV
-1037 KNVVAS
+1037 S
-1043 VTPMTPDTMTA
+1043 VTPDTMTA

-1089 SPTSTTAPATAEEE
+1089 SPTVSTEAVNDGSSI
-1103 KRLDKNKEKD
+1103 DKNKELD
-1113 KDKDRE
+1113 KERE
-1119 EQDNTPD
+1119 REDQDNTPD

-1133 APDSS
+1133 APDTS
-1138 LINSTTQDCSLSHRS
+1138 LINSTTNDYSLSHRS

-1178 GSVSSLNDTQET
+1178 GSVSSLNDTHET

-1197 HQDEYQPARGKIIL
+1197 HQDEYMPPMPGKIVL

-1228 AGIPESEDEEEE
+1228 AGIPESDEEKDDY
-1240 LPPMISFKKNSKVS
+1240 PATSPVRKMNRKVT

-1264 THSVNEYDRR
+1264 THSVNEYDRH

-1381 FLIGRERD
+1381 FVIGRERD
-1389 PRNSEV
+1389 PNSEV
-1395 AMLIRQSLQ
+1395 AMLIQQSLQ
-1404 ADREREQASNNTN
+1404 ADKEREQQQQANSA
-1417 RRLNF
+1417 RKLNF
-1422 SEENSPDGQREGDDN
+1422 SDASPDGQRSAEEMCVG
-1437 SMSSG
+1437 G
-1442 MGMPGGIPG
+1442 MGAIPG

-1457 CSEGDPPHSPIEAYL
+1457 CSEGDPPHSPIESYL
-1472 SPSSRSRSPI
+1472 SASGRSRSPI
-1482 ISSSLP
+1482 ISSSMP
-1488 PHSTT
+1488 PHMP

-1500 SLRMLLQESQYKLA
+1500 SLRLLLQE
-1514 LADGEVEKLKAK
+1514 
-1526 LVELENSGAGSEEY
+1526 LVDLENSGAGSEEY

-1556 ALGAARQDLSAA
+1556 ALGTARQDLATA
-1568 REMLTQATAQNA
+1568 REMLAQATAQNA

-1591 AARELRTDIAARDE
+1591 AARELRADIAARDE

-1649 PYDGATARIVT
+1649 PYDGTTARIVT
-1660 PQPTRRQLP
+1660 PQLSRRQLP

-1767 TDDDSSSKPGVQHD
+1767 TDEDSSSKLLSQDTSSRSP
-1781 SNNRLINDSSSKP
+1781 NDLTSKQ

-1807 SQKSK
+1807 SLKSK
-1812 QHLESTHSTMI
+1812 HMEPTHPTAI

-1842 PSQKGLTGPPASLA
+1842 QSQKNLTGPPASLA

-1870 GGNDVSSSRESSGD
+1870 GGNDMSSSRESSGD
-1884 FSDSNNPHNNDPT
+1884 FSDLNNPHNNDPT

-1907 RQAVSE
+1907 RQAVNE

-1922 VPSQSLI
+1922 VPSSNAT
-1929 GIGSAP
+1929 GSGGTP

-1940 GSPSSLSSGGSI
+1940 SSPSSLSSGGSV
-1952 SPPAVDPSPSKAGSA
+1952 SPPAVDPSPSKTDA
-1967 DSSEVWLPP
+1967 SEVWLPP

-1982 LGDKKSHFWQNAPI
+1982 LGDKKSHFWQNAPV
-1996 SPITEWSKELV
+1996 TDWSKEQV
-2007 CQWVSGVGLERYA
+2007 CQWLTGIGLERYA
-2020 NRFAEAGINGASLL
+2020 PRFLETGINGGNLL
-2034 RIESRDLK
+2034 RLESRDLK
-2042 ALGISGE
+2042 AFGIYGE
-2049 EKAHLKRKLKELRAQ
+2049 EKSHLKRKLKELRAQ

-2074 LERMRRKAEKAARKK
+2074 IERMRRKAEKAARKK

>member
-1 MAALEEKKRMGGSK
+1 MATVEEKKRVGGSK

-20 NIFQPKPQLE
+20 NIFQSKPQLD
-30 NLSHRTNTI
+30 NLSHRTNNV
-39 LSEGFKE
+39 LSDGFKE
-46 PPAPLKES
+46 PTVPLKES

-82 ENKPNRPDRTAKPP
+82 ENKPHKPVDRITKPS

-125 PSPPGTRDHLSNWSA
+125 PSPPGARDHLSNWSA

-150 FENGHSH
+150 FENGHNH
-157 GPDVMADRL
+157 GLDNLSDKHKSRAAQ
-166 RPRVGFGKYDKFEKN
+166 GKFDKN
-181 HGKENRLDEKP
+181 YGKENRLDDRP

-200 RLNPKELI
+200 RLNSKELI

-215 SHFSKTRPSRFN
+215 SHFSKTRPSRYN
-227 SDPNRSIVQTSL
+227 SDPNRSVVQTSL
-239 NQNSNRI
+239 NQTANKI
-246 SMDGNG
+246 SIESSSV
-252 TAGHTQTAVSHEND
+252 GHIQSTVTTDSEE
-266 VKRSSDSVNPLATR
+266 KRSTDVSTNSATR
-280 SASFCSTRPSPNVSP
+280 SASFCSARSSVISP
-295 PPPPPPTRNSSTGN
+295 PPPPPPTRNSSN
-309 LRKERPASIASIS
+309 VRKERPASIAAVS
-322 PSSPD
+322 PSDLPGS
-327 YPETPE
+327 PE
-333 YATINKHSDSTPAMP
+333 YATINKYFDTSPTIP
-348 EYAVVQKGSNAQANN
+348 EYAVVQKNANVQNKHFQ
-363 NSTRNHE
+363 RNPE
-370 DQRDISKCQVNQ
+370 QRDVAKCAV
-382 VQKHQDSTLPEYA
+382 VPTSEKAQDAIVPEYA
-395 VVQKGV
+395 VVQKN
-401 TGKVSQKNVDSSKS
+401 TAAKALSRNAEASKNTSAQHSKGLNNIENSVLSSKS
-415 AAVQKSAKSN
+415 TLANSS
-425 EFTGSKV
+425 
-432 IPKNG
+432 I
-437 TGLERDSQPIKS
+437 DIYSQTKS
-449 HVSPNE
+449 HVSYERNSD
-455 QAINVSSPARSISME
+455 ISSPTRSMSIE
-470 NVTITNKSENKIRID
+470 NIPSIAVENKTKKNND
-485 SEELDVP
+485 LLDTP
-492 EYSNYPSTTPVR
+492 EYLNYPSNIVR
-504 SPAKTSDWKNEWLA
+504 SPPKTSEWRNEWLA
-518 KNEELLKNAA
+518 KNDEILKKAA
-528 DLRSSR
+528 DLKCSR
-534 DSLITGTRNE
+534 EDIETKSE
-544 IVRTDSRPD
+544 VVRPDPRPD
-553 WARPSVDTVKR
+553 WARPCINTVR
-564 KENMSEAK
+564 KKDSLMEEGKEEPSK
-572 RIEMSR
+572 
-578 SPEGELRPSSRGT
+578 SPDPELRPPSGGT

-600 PSSPSKESKE
+600 PSSPSKDSKE
-610 EKAEKEIPE
+610 EKADKEMSEKF
-619 KIQTGRNSYDLETE
+619 QAGRNSYDLQPE
-633 EPEKPT
+633 EQEKPAI
-639 SYTEKILVDEINTEK
+639 YTENISEK
-654 ESKFSETDTAT
+654 DSLDKNSRFNEPDTTT

-673 VELPAAGL
+673 VDLQAAGL

-691 DQEFPPLEHKD
+691 DQEYPPLEHKD
-702 IPIPSPYTKRIQQSQ
+702 IPIPSPYVKKMQQNQEMQNNEIMSRLKTNVEENAPMKTDSKSCHTKI
-717 ETSTTSRKKSESKVT
+717 
-732 GRPGAAEE
+732 
-740 KQQLISESHLQQVK
+740 
-754 CEDKSQDGVYKFQQ
+754 SQDSNQDHVRVNSMITEINQNVVLDNNKSKSNVVNERHIFTE
-768 ATVTTTVQ
+768 TV
-776 DEEKTEKEKSMVEAV
+776 
-791 SEKLTMHETH
+791 
-801 CQKTVANARNDQIK
+801 CQKTVSNARNDQIK
-815 VSVREKLAKNKEEVT
+815 ISVREKLAKNKEEVSG
-830 EKRSSFTEAEHKADV
+830 KRSSFGEIENKIDQTDKAV
-845 LDKSSSSTNQYP
+845 LNASQCAI
-857 VVPSNRTKANSIK
+857 PSNIRSTENLSEKSIIKEVESDEAMHSESISKSISATTNRKEYITLVGDIVSLTKPNS
-870 QSGASEESVPNE
+870 QSICSALNRSIEES
-882 TKCTSDALTTST
+882 D
-894 RSNLN
+894 
-899 DSSKVSGSAFDPS
+899 
-912 SLIRS
+912 
-917 SHVESPATGS
+917 
-927 RKDPLDDSEQPQTTW
+927 QPQTTW
-942 EQEKLKAE
+942 EQEKQKADQL
-950 MAKLR
+950 AKLR
-955 LSETGSSNLTQSSN
+955 LQESVSANAVQQMMV
-969 KSQSQAAALISQK
+969 SQSVSPAIVPQHVERKQSTEHVVSE
-982 YQDPSSADEQKDS
+982 SSVHD
-995 ENSLVEDSDSSDAKT
+995 DSDSSDTRT
-1010 ITNLESLTSLENRSL
+1010 ITNFEAPAIDTS
-1025 NGQQEM
+1025 
-1031 PARVPN
+1031 
-1037 KNVVAS
+1037 NVVEQINS
-1043 VTPMTPDTMTA
+1043 KTVIETSSKTVIGQTIPVTPDTMTP
-1054 DEAENLLSSRI
+1054 DEAENLLSS
-1065 LEKKIRQGSALL
+1065 RQGSALL

-1089 SPTSTTAPATAEEE
+1089 SPTAHNDVVSEENSI
-1103 KRLDKNKEKD
+1103 DKNKDMEKE
-1113 KDKDRE
+1113 RE
-1119 EQDNTPD
+1119 RDDQDNTPD

-1133 APDSS
+1133 APDTS
-1138 LINSTTQDCSLSHRS
+1138 LINSTTNDYSLSHRS

-1178 GSVSSLNDTQET
+1178 GSVSSLNDTHET
-1190 NDDTETE
+1190 NDETETE
-1197 HQDEYQPARGKIIL
+1197 QQDEYIPPTPGKVIL

-1228 AGIPESEDEEEE
+1228 AGIPESDDEKEDY
-1240 LPPMISFKKNSKVS
+1240 PISMPAKKMTKVS

-1381 FLIGRERD
+1381 FVIGRERD
-1389 PRNSEV
+1389 PDSEV

-1404 ADREREQASNNTN
+1404 ADKEREQQANSA
-1417 RRLNF
+1417 RKLNF
-1422 SEENSPDGQREGDDN
+1422 SDASPDGQRGNEEVSVG
-1437 SMSSG
+1437 SMG
-1442 MGMPGGIPG
+1442 AIPG

-1457 CSEGDPPHSPIEAYL
+1457 CSEGEPPQSPIENYL
-1472 SPSSRSRSPI
+1472 TSGRSRSPI
-1482 ISSSLP
+1482 ISSSIP
-1488 PHSTT
+1488 PHASG

-1500 SLRMLLQESQYKLA
+1500 SLRLLLQESQYKLA

-1526 LVELENSGAGSEEY
+1526 LVDLENSGAGSEEY

-1556 ALGAARQDLSAA
+1556 TLGAARQDLAAA
-1568 REMLTQATAQNA
+1568 REMLSQATTQNA

-1591 AARELRTDIAARDE
+1591 AARELRADIAARDE

-1660 PQPTRRQLP
+1660 PQLSRRQLP

-1697 TVERKLPLPLPVKEE
+1697 TVERKLPIPLPVKEE

-1767 TDDDSSSKPGVQHD
+1767 TDEDSSSKLLSQDASSRSP
-1781 SNNRLINDSSSKP
+1781 NDLTSKQ

-1807 SQKSK
+1807 SLKSK
-1812 QHLESTHSTMI
+1812 HMEPAHPTTI

-1842 PSQKGLTGPPASLA
+1842 QSQKNLTGPPASLA

-1870 GGNDVSSSRESSGD
+1870 GGNDMSSSRESSGD
-1884 FSDSNNPHNNDPT
+1884 FSDLNNPHASDPA

-1907 RQAVSE
+1907 RQAVNE
-1913 ANQRVKKVT
+1913 ANQRVKKAT
-1922 VPSQSLI
+1922 IPSSNLI
-1929 GIGSAP
+1929 GSGSTP

-1940 GSPSSLSSGGSI
+1940 SSPSSLSSGGSV
-1952 SPPAVDPSPSKAGSA
+1952 SPPAVDPSPSKTGIL
-1967 DSSEVWLPP
+1967 DTSEVWMPP

-1982 LGDKKSHFWQNAPI
+1982 LGDKKSHFWQNAPVAD
-1996 SPITEWSKELV
+1996 WSKEQV
-2007 CQWVSGVGLERYA
+2007 CQWLSGIGLKHYA
-2020 NRFAEAGINGASLL
+2020 ARFLETGINGGNLL
-2034 RIESRDLK
+2034 RLESRDLK
-2042 ALGISGE
+2042 AFGICRE
-2049 EKAHLKRKLKELRAQ
+2049 EKSHLKRKLKELRAQ

-2074 LERMRRKAEKAARKK
+2074 IERMRRKAEKAARKK

>member
-1 MAALEEKKRMGGSK
+1 MATVEEKKRVGGSK

-20 NIFQPKPQLE
+20 NIFQSKPQLD
-30 NLSHRTNTI
+30 NLSHRTNNI
-39 LSEGFKE
+39 LSDGFKE
-46 PPAPLKES
+46 PAVPLKES

-82 ENKPNRPDRTAKPP
+82 ENKPNKPADRIAKPS

-150 FENGHSH
+150 FENGHNH
-157 GPDVMADRL
+157 GLDNMADKHKSRAA
-166 RPRVGFGKYDKFEKN
+166 FGKFDKN
-181 HGKENRLDEKP
+181 YGKENRLDDRP

-200 RLNPKELI
+200 RLNSKELI

-215 SHFSKTRPSRFN
+215 SHFSKTRPSRYN
-227 SDPNRSIVQTSL
+227 SDPNRSVVQSSL
-239 NQNSNRI
+239 NQSANKVNIETTCVGNAQNVTSIDNEAKRPTDISSN
-246 SMDGNG
+246 
-252 TAGHTQTAVSHEND
+252 
-266 VKRSSDSVNPLATR
+266 PATR
-280 SASFCSTRPSPNVSP
+280 SASFCSIRSSAISP
-295 PPPPPPTRNSSTGN
+295 PPPLPPTRNSSTSN
-309 LRKERPASIASIS
+309 AKKERPASIAAVSPLDL
-322 PSSPD
+322 PSS
-327 YPETPE
+327 PE
-333 YATINKHSDSTPAMP
+333 YATINKYFDTSPSIP
-348 EYAVVQKGSNAQANN
+348 EYAVVQKNTNVQNKHFQRNQEQREVLKNAVTPTPEKAQEV
-363 NSTRNHE
+363 S
-370 DQRDISKCQVNQ
+370 V
-382 VQKHQDSTLPEYA
+382 PEYA
-395 VVQKGV
+395 VVQKNSA
-401 TGKVSQKNVDSSKS
+401 GKVHSRNADISKNTSVQHSKGFNNAESGLASKNALTSSSIDIYSQTKSHISSYERNS
-415 AAVQKSAKSN
+415 DISSPTRSMSIENIPSIAY
-425 EFTGSKV
+425 ESKV
-432 IPKNG
+432 KK
-437 TGLERDSQPIKS
+437 DS
-449 HVSPNE
+449 
-455 QAINVSSPARSISME
+455 
-470 NVTITNKSENKIRID
+470 D
-485 SEELDVP
+485 LLDTV
-492 EYSNYPSTTPVR
+492 EYLNYPSNAIR
-504 SPAKTSDWKNEWLA
+504 SPPKTSEWRNEWLA
-518 KNEELLKNAA
+518 KNDEILKKAA
-528 DLRSSR
+528 DLKNSKEVL
-534 DSLITGTRNE
+534 DVEVKNE
-544 IVRTDSRPD
+544 IVKPDPRPD
-553 WARPSVDTVKR
+553 WARPSVNTVR
-564 KENMSEAK
+564 KKDNLMDERK
-572 RIEMSR
+572 IEPSK
-578 SPEGELRPSSRGT
+578 SPDPELRPSSGGT

-600 PSSPSKESKE
+600 PSSPSKDSKE
-610 EKAEKEIPE
+610 EKADKEMSEKF
-619 KIQTGRNSYDLETE
+619 QAGRNSYDLESEEQEKPATYTE
-633 EPEKPT
+633 SIPEKDI
-639 SYTEKILVDEINTEK
+639 SEKNSRFNEP
-654 ESKFSETDTAT
+654 DTTT

-673 VELPAAGL
+673 VDLQAAGL
-681 GQRPPSVVSS
+681 GHRPPSVISS
-691 DQEFPPLEHKD
+691 DQEYPPLEHKD
-702 IPIPSPYTKRIQQSQ
+702 IPIPSPYARKIQQNQ
-717 ETSTTSRKKSESKVT
+717 EVSTQNNEGKPQMKANIEENVLIKTDSTKSCHNK
-732 GRPGAAEE
+732 
-740 KQQLISESHLQQVK
+740 I
-754 CEDKSQDGVYKFQQ
+754 SQDSNHDHARANSVITEVNQNVVLDNNKSKSNITNERHTFSE
-768 ATVTTTVQ
+768 TV
-776 DEEKTEKEKSMVEAV
+776 
-791 SEKLTMHETH
+791 
-801 CQKTVANARNDQIK
+801 CQKTVSNAKNDQIK
-815 VSVREKLAKNKEEVT
+815 ISVREKLAKNKEEVSG
-830 EKRSSFTEAEHKADV
+830 KRSSFAEVDNRVDQTDKAILNTSQCPAISNTHGSENLLEKPINNEAE
-845 LDKSSSSTNQYP
+845 LDEAVYPANTSKFVSKTGSQKEYITLAGNTIPSSKPTSQTINNIL
-857 VVPSNRTKANSIK
+857 NRSI
-870 QSGASEESVPNE
+870 EES
-882 TKCTSDALTTST
+882 D
-894 RSNLN
+894 
-899 DSSKVSGSAFDPS
+899 
-912 SLIRS
+912 
-917 SHVESPATGS
+917 
-927 RKDPLDDSEQPQTTW
+927 QPQTTW
-942 EQEKLKAE
+942 EQEKQKADQL
-950 MAKLR
+950 AKLR
-955 LSETGSSNLTQSSN
+955 LQESTSTNAVQKTNIPQNVSPAVIPQQHTEMKQVNEHITSESSLH
-969 KSQSQAAALISQK
+969 
-982 YQDPSSADEQKDS
+982 D
-995 ENSLVEDSDSSDAKT
+995 DSDSSDTKT
-1010 ITNLESLTSLENRSL
+1010 ITNLEYAPVMDVQNVSEQNVCKTAMETPKTNV
-1025 NGQQEM
+1025 NQT
-1031 PARVPN
+1031 VPI
-1037 KNVVAS
+1037 
-1043 VTPMTPDTMTA
+1043 TPDTMTA

-1089 SPTSTTAPATAEEE
+1089 SPTTNAEAVSEE
-1103 KRLDKNKEKD
+1103 NAIDKNKEMD
-1113 KDKDRE
+1113 KERE
-1119 EQDNTPD
+1119 REDQDNTPD

-1133 APDSS
+1133 APDTS
-1138 LINSTTQDCSLSHRS
+1138 LINSTTNDYSLSHRS

-1178 GSVSSLNDTQET
+1178 GSVSSLNDTHET

-1197 HQDEYQPARGKIIL
+1197 HQDEYIPPTPGKVVL

-1228 AGIPESEDEEEE
+1228 AGIPESDEEKEDYPTN
-1240 LPPMISFKKNSKVS
+1240 LPVKKMTKVS
-1254 FDTGPMRVYS
+1254 FDTGPMKVYS

-1381 FLIGRERD
+1381 FVIGRERD
-1389 PRNSEV
+1389 PNSEV

-1404 ADREREQASNNTN
+1404 ADKEREQANSA
-1417 RRLNF
+1417 RKLNF
-1422 SEENSPDGQREGDDN
+1422 SDASPDSQRGGEDVSVG
-1437 SMSSG
+1437 SMSA
-1442 MGMPGGIPG
+1442 IPG

-1457 CSEGDPPHSPIEAYL
+1457 CSEGEPPQSPIENYL
-1472 SPSSRSRSPI
+1472 SASGRSRSPI
-1482 ISSSLP
+1482 ISSSIAP
-1488 PHSTT
+1488 SA

-1500 SLRMLLQESQYKLA
+1500 SLRLLLQE
-1514 LADGEVEKLKAK
+1514 
-1526 LVELENSGAGSEEY
+1526 LVDLENSGAGSEEY

-1556 ALGAARQDLSAA
+1556 NLGTARQDLAMT
-1568 REMLTQATAQNA
+1568 REMLSQATAQNA

-1591 AARELRTDIAARDE
+1591 AARELRADIAARDE

-1649 PYDGATARIVT
+1649 PYDVTTARIVT
-1660 PQPTRRQLP
+1660 PQLSRRQLP
-1669 PPPSSTSCQLSD
+1669 PLPSSTSCQLSD

-1767 TDDDSSSKPGVQHD
+1767 TDEDSSSKLLSQDTSSRSP
-1781 SNNRLINDSSSKP
+1781 NDLTSKQ

-1807 SQKSK
+1807 SLKSK
-1812 QHLESTHSTMI
+1812 HMEPTHPTAI

-1842 PSQKGLTGPPASLA
+1842 QSQKNLTGPPASLA

-1870 GGNDVSSSRESSGD
+1870 GGNDMSSSRESSGD
-1884 FSDSNNPHNNDPT
+1884 FSDLNNPHNNDPA

-1907 RQAVSE
+1907 RQAVNE

-1922 VPSQSLI
+1922 IPSSNI
-1929 GIGSAP
+1929 IGSSATP

-1940 GSPSSLSSGGSI
+1940 SSPSSLSSGGSV
-1952 SPPAVDPSPSKAGSA
+1952 SPPAVDPSPSKT
-1967 DSSEVWLPP
+1967 DTSEVWLPP

-1982 LGDKKSHFWQNAPI
+1982 LGDKKSHFWQNAPV
-1996 SPITEWSKELV
+1996 TDWSKEQV
-2007 CQWVSGVGLERYA
+2007 CQWLSGIGLERYA
-2020 NRFAEAGINGASLL
+2020 PRFLETGINGGNLL
-2034 RIESRDLK
+2034 RLESRDLK
-2042 ALGISGE
+2042 AFGIYGE
-2049 EKAHLKRKLKELRAQ
+2049 EKSHLKRKLKELRAQ

-2074 LERMRRKAEKAARKK
+2074 IERMRRKAEKAARKK

>member
-1 MAALEEKKRMGGSK
+1 MATVEEKKRVGGSK

-20 NIFQPKPQLE
+20 NIFQSKPQLD
-30 NLSHRTNTI
+30 NLSHRTNNI
-39 LSEGFKE
+39 LSDGFKE
-46 PPAPLKES
+46 PAVPLKES

-82 ENKPNRPDRTAKPP
+82 ENKPNKPIDRIAKPS

-150 FENGHSH
+150 FENGHNH
-157 GPDVMADRL
+157 GFDNVPDKHKSRS
-166 RPRVGFGKYDKFEKN
+166 GFGKFDKN
-181 HGKENRLDEKP
+181 YGKENRLDDRP

-200 RLNPKELI
+200 RLNSKELI

-215 SHFSKTRPSRFN
+215 SHFSKTRPSRYN
-227 SDPNRSIVQTSL
+227 SDPNRSVVQSSL
-239 NQNSNRI
+239 NQSANKVNVDSV
-246 SMDGNG
+246 S
-252 TAGHTQTAVSHEND
+252 AGHAQNAANVDNE
-266 VKRSSDSVNPLATR
+266 VKRPTDISTNPATR
-280 SASFCSTRPSPNVSP
+280 SASFCSVRSSAISP
-295 PPPPPPTRNSSTGN
+295 PPPLPPTRNSSN
-309 LRKERPASIASIS
+309 VKKERPASIAAVS
-322 PSSPD
+322 PSDIPSS
-327 YPETPE
+327 PE
-333 YATINKHSDSTPAMP
+333 YATINKYFDTSPTIP
-348 EYAVVQKGSNAQANN
+348 EYAVVQKNTNVQNKHFQRNQEHREGSKNVATPAGER
-363 NSTRNHE
+363 T
-370 DQRDISKCQVNQ
+370 
-382 VQKHQDSTLPEYA
+382 QDVFIPEYA
-395 VVQKGV
+395 VVQKNTAAKAHSRNADISKNTSSVQHSKGFSNSESNLS
-401 TGKVSQKNVDSSKS
+401 TKTALASSSIDIYSQS
-415 AAVQKSAKSN
+415 
-425 EFTGSKV
+425 
-432 IPKNG
+432 
-437 TGLERDSQPIKS
+437 KS
-449 HVSPNE
+449 HVSPYDRNSD
-455 QAINVSSPARSISME
+455 ISSPTRSISIE
-470 NVTITNKSENKIRID
+470 NITSIAYENKTRKD
-485 SEELDVP
+485 SDLLDTP
-492 EYSNYPSTTPVR
+492 EYLNYPTNSIR
-504 SPAKTSDWKNEWLA
+504 SPPKTSEWRNEWLA
-518 KNEELLKNAA
+518 KNDEILKKAA
-528 DLRSSR
+528 DLKNSR
-534 DSLITGTRNE
+534 EVLDVETKNDV
-544 IVRTDSRPD
+544 VRPDPRPD
-553 WARPSVDTVKR
+553 WARSCINTVRKKDNLTDERKIEPSK
-564 KENMSEAK
+564 
-572 RIEMSR
+572 
-578 SPEGELRPSSRGT
+578 SPDPELRPPSGGT

-600 PSSPSKESKE
+600 PSSPSKDSKE
-610 EKAEKEIPE
+610 EKADKEMSE
-619 KIQTGRNSYDLETE
+619 KIQAGRNSYDLEPE
-633 EPEKPT
+633 DQEKPA
-639 SYTEKILVDEINTEK
+639 SYTEAISEK
-654 ESKFSETDTAT
+654 DVSDKNSRFSETDTTT

-673 VELPAAGL
+673 VDLQAAGL
-681 GQRPPSVVSS
+681 GQRPPSVISS
-691 DQEFPPLEHKD
+691 DQEYPALEHKD
-702 IPIPSPYTKRIQQSQ
+702 IPIPSPYAKKIQQNQ
-717 ETSTTSRKKSESKVT
+717 EVSAQNNEVKTQIKGSTEENAVIKTDSTKSCHNK
-732 GRPGAAEE
+732 
-740 KQQLISESHLQQVK
+740 I
-754 CEDKSQDGVYKFQQ
+754 SQDSNHDHGRTNSVITEVNQNVVLDNKSKSNIINERHAFSE
-768 ATVTTTVQ
+768 TV
-776 DEEKTEKEKSMVEAV
+776 
-791 SEKLTMHETH
+791 
-801 CQKTVANARNDQIK
+801 CQKTVSNAKNDQIK
-815 VSVREKLAKNKEEVT
+815 ISMREKIAKNKEEVSG
-830 EKRSSFTEAEHKADV
+830 KRSSFAEVDNKDQTDKAILNTSLSSSISNVSSTENLLEKAVIKEAE
-845 LDKSSSSTNQYP
+845 LDEAVYP
-857 VVPSNRTKANSIK
+857 ANTSKVTTKAGSQKEYITLAGNTAPLPKSNSQAVNSILNR
-870 QSGASEESVPNE
+870 SIEES
-882 TKCTSDALTTST
+882 D
-894 RSNLN
+894 
-899 DSSKVSGSAFDPS
+899 
-912 SLIRS
+912 
-917 SHVESPATGS
+917 
-927 RKDPLDDSEQPQTTW
+927 QPQTTW
-942 EQEKLKAE
+942 EQEKLKADQL
-950 MAKLR
+950 AKLR
-955 LSETGSSNLTQSSN
+955 LQENNS
-969 KSQSQAAALISQK
+969 
-982 YQDPSSADEQKDS
+982 PSSMQQVNVPQSTSPVIASQQHVDKKQINEHVVS
-995 ENSLVEDSDSSDAKT
+995 ESSLHEDSDSSDTKT
-1010 ITNLESLTSLENRSL
+1010 ITNLEYAPVDMQHVNEQSNPKSAVEAPSKTNL
-1025 NGQQEM
+1025 NQ
-1031 PARVPN
+1031 AVP
-1037 KNVVAS
+1037 V
-1043 VTPMTPDTMTA
+1043 TPDTMTA

-1089 SPTSTTAPATAEEE
+1089 SPTVNTEAVNEGNSI
-1103 KRLDKNKEKD
+1103 DKSKEID
-1113 KDKDRE
+1113 KERE
-1119 EQDNTPD
+1119 REDQDNTPD

-1133 APDSS
+1133 APDTS
-1138 LINSTTQDCSLSHRS
+1138 LINSTTNDYSLSHRS

-1178 GSVSSLNDTQET
+1178 GSVSSLNDTHET

-1197 HQDEYQPARGKIIL
+1197 HQDEYMPPMPGKIVL

-1228 AGIPESEDEEEE
+1228 AGIPESDEEKEDY
-1240 LPPMISFKKNSKVS
+1240 PTDIPVKKMTKVT

-1264 THSVNEYDRR
+1264 THSVNEYDRH

-1381 FLIGRERD
+1381 FVIGRERD
-1389 PRNSEV
+1389 PNSEV

-1404 ADREREQASNNTN
+1404 ADKEREQQQQQANSA
-1417 RRLNF
+1417 RKLNF
-1422 SEENSPDGQREGDDN
+1422 SDASPDGQRSGEDISVG
-1437 SMSSG
+1437 G
-1442 MGMPGGIPG
+1442 MGAIPG

-1457 CSEGDPPHSPIEAYL
+1457 CSEGEPPQSPIESYL
-1472 SPSSRSRSPI
+1472 SASGRSRSPI
-1482 ISSSLP
+1482 ISSSMP
-1488 PHSTT
+1488 PHAP

-1500 SLRMLLQESQYKLA
+1500 SLRLLLQESQYKLA

-1526 LVELENSGAGSEEY
+1526 LVDLENSGAGSEEY

-1556 ALGAARQDLSAA
+1556 ALGTARQDLATA
-1568 REMLTQATAQNA
+1568 REMLSQATAQNA

-1591 AARELRTDIAARDE
+1591 AARELRADIAARDE

-1649 PYDGATARIVT
+1649 PYDGTTARIVT
-1660 PQPTRRQLP
+1660 PQLSRRQLP

-1767 TDDDSSSKPGVQHD
+1767 TDEDSSSKLLSQDTSSRSP
-1781 SNNRLINDSSSKP
+1781 NDLTSKQ

-1807 SQKSK
+1807 SLKSK
-1812 QHLESTHSTMI
+1812 HMEPTHPTAI

-1842 PSQKGLTGPPASLA
+1842 QSQKNLTGPPASLA

-1870 GGNDVSSSRESSGD
+1870 GGNDMSSSRESSGD
-1884 FSDSNNPHNNDPT
+1884 FSDLNNPHNNDPT

-1907 RQAVSE
+1907 RQAVNE

-1922 VPSQSLI
+1922 IPSPNV
-1929 GIGSAP
+1929 IGSGGTP

-1940 GSPSSLSSGGSI
+1940 SSPSSLSSGGSV
-1952 SPPAVDPSPSKAGSA
+1952 SPPAVDPSPSKT
-1967 DSSEVWLPP
+1967 
-1976 HPSDFG
+1976 
-1982 LGDKKSHFWQNAPI
+1982 GDKKSHFWQNAPV
-1996 SPITEWSKELV
+1996 TDWSKEQV
-2007 CQWVSGVGLERYA
+2007 CQWLTGIGLERYA
-2020 NRFAEAGINGASLL
+2020 PRFLETGINGGNLL
-2034 RIESRDLK
+2034 RLESRDLK
-2042 ALGISGE
+2042 AFGIYGE
-2049 EKAHLKRKLKELRAQ
+2049 EKSHLKRKLKELRAQ

-2074 LERMRRKAEKAARKK
+2074 IERMRRKAEKAARKK

>member
-1 MAALEEKKRMGGSK
+1 MATVEEKKRVGGSK

-20 NIFQPKPQLE
+20 NIFQSKPQLD
-30 NLSHRTNTI
+30 NLSHKGNAI
-39 LSEGFKE
+39 LSDGFKE
-46 PPAPLKES
+46 PSVPLKDS

-82 ENKPNRPDRTAKPP
+82 ENKPNRAVDRITKPS

-150 FENGHSH
+150 FENGHNY
-157 GPDVMADRL
+157 GLDNVA
-166 RPRVGFGKYDKFEKN
+166 DKFKARIPFNKTEKN
-181 HGKENRLDEKP
+181 YGKENRLDERP

-200 RLNPKELI
+200 KLNSKELI

-215 SHFSKTRPSRFN
+215 SHFSKTRPSRYN
-227 SDPNRSIVQTSL
+227 SDPNRSVVQISL
-239 NQNSNRI
+239 NQNFNKFAGDNTSVGLNEI
-246 SMDGNG
+246 STN
-252 TAGHTQTAVSHEND
+252 VEND
-266 VKRSSDSVNPLATR
+266 TKRSVDISASPAIR
-280 SASFCSTRPSPNVSP
+280 SASFCSVRPSAATSP
-295 PPPPPPTRNSSTGN
+295 PPPPPPTRNSSNVTVK
-309 LRKERPASIASIS
+309 KERPASIASLS
-322 PSSPD
+322 PSELPSS
-327 YPETPE
+327 PE
-333 YATINKHSDSTPAMP
+333 YATINKYFETSPTIP
-348 EYAVVQKGSNAQANN
+348 EYAVVQKGSNIQSSNN
-363 NSTRNHE
+363 LQRNQE
-370 DQRDISKCQVNQ
+370 PKEISKNVVNTS
-382 VQKHQDSTLPEYA
+382 VQEAEDVSVPEYA
-395 VVQKGV
+395 VVQKNV
-401 TGKVSQKNVDSSKS
+401 TGKVLAKNP
-415 AAVQKSAKSN
+415 
-425 EFTGSKV
+425 E
-432 IPKNG
+432 IPKNTG
-437 TGLERDSQPIKS
+437 TPASKNLINSGITKNNSTTSNCNIPGQTKS
-449 HVSPNE
+449 
-455 QAINVSSPARSISME
+455 NVPLGEISSGSSSPLCSMSTE
-470 NVTITNKSENKIRID
+470 NIASNVCENKVGKDID
-485 SEELDVP
+485 FLETP
-492 EYSNYPSTTPVR
+492 EYLNYPTSPVR
-504 SPAKTSDWKNEWLA
+504 SPPKTSEWKNEWLA
-518 KNEELLKNAA
+518 KNDEILKKAA
-528 DLRSSR
+528 DLKSSR
-534 DSLITGTRNE
+534 DALDVEIKNE
-544 IVRTDSRPD
+544 VIRTDSRPD
-553 WARPSVDTVKR
+553 WAKPYTNTTKR
-564 KENMSEAK
+564 KDILLDEK
-572 RIEMSR
+572 RAEVTR
-578 SPEGELRPSSRGT
+578 SPESDLRPPSRGT

-600 PSSPSKESKE
+600 PSSPSKDSKE
-610 EKAEKEIPE
+610 EKADREMSEKF
-619 KIQTGRNSYDLETE
+619 QAGRNSYDLASE
-633 EPEKPT
+633 EQEKPAT
-639 SYTEKILVDEINTEK
+639 YTEIITEDFNAAEK
-654 ESKFSETDTAT
+654 ESKFSETDTTT
-665 VIRRSHVR
+665 VVRRSHVR
-673 VELPAAGL
+673 VDLQAAGL

-691 DQEFPPLEHKD
+691 DQEYPPLEHKD
-702 IPIPSPYTKRIQQSQ
+702 IPIPSPYAKRVQQSQ
-717 ETSTTSRKKSESKVT
+717 ENALQSKADNKAYTKSSTGTNSVKIGQEKVIHNVQESAKVNVIPEETNQSKTFDNKSQSNISN
-732 GRPGAAEE
+732 E
-740 KQQLISESHLQQVK
+740 KQLLSEN
-754 CEDKSQDGVYKFQQ
+754 
-768 ATVTTTVQ
+768 
-776 DEEKTEKEKSMVEAV
+776 M
-791 SEKLTMHETH
+791 
-801 CQKTVANARNDQIK
+801 CQKTISNVKNDQIK
-815 VSVREKLAKNKEEVT
+815 SSAREKLAKNKEEVSG
-830 EKRSSFTEAEHKADV
+830 KRSSFIEGGNKMDQIDNVSLNNSEHASISTTHTVNNITEPNINTTTELHESKYLTDPSNAITKTITNRSNV
-845 LDKSSSSTNQYP
+845 SLDRSSKSSNF
-857 VVPSNRTKANSIK
+857 A
-870 QSGASEESVPNE
+870 
-882 TKCTSDALTTST
+882 
-894 RSNLN
+894 
-899 DSSKVSGSAFDPS
+899 SSKN
-912 SLIRS
+912 IEEI
-917 SHVESPATGS
+917 H
-927 RKDPLDDSEQPQTTW
+927 PQTTW
-942 EQEKLKAE
+942 EQEKQKADQL
-950 MAKLR
+950 AKLR
-955 LSETGSSNLTQSSN
+955 LSEN
-969 KSQSQAAALISQK
+969 ALVNSVQQVNISPIPTSQK
-982 YQDPSSADEQKDS
+982 HVDKKQISEPPTS
-995 ENSLVEDSDSSDAKT
+995 ENSLIDDSDSSDTKT
-1010 ITNLESLTSLENRSL
+1010 ITNVENIPSAEIADI
-1025 NGQQEM
+1025 NNQQELKSAIEET
-1031 PARVPN
+1031 PCKSNISQTVPI
-1037 KNVVAS
+1037 
-1043 VTPMTPDTMTA
+1043 TPDTMTA

-1089 SPTSTTAPATAEEE
+1089 SPTNTTEPADEEIVIE
-1103 KRLDKNKEKD
+1103 KEKDVDKD

-1119 EQDNTPD
+1119 EQDNAPD

-1138 LINSTTQDCSLSHRS
+1138 LINSTTHDYSLSHRS

-1178 GSVSSLNDTQET
+1178 GSVSSLNDTHET

-1197 HQDEYQPARGKIIL
+1197 HQEDYTPTPGKIVL

-1228 AGIPESEDEEEE
+1228 SGIPESEDEDEDY
-1240 LPPMISFKKNSKVS
+1240 PSAVPIKKTTKVS

-1274 NEDVDPVAA
+1274 NEDVDPIAA

-1320 ADAGLEKLGIFVK
+1320 ADSGLEKLGIFVK
-1333 TITEKGA
+1333 TITAKGA
-1340 AAREGRIQVN
+1340 AALEGRIQVN

-1381 FLIGRERD
+1381 FVIGRERD
-1389 PRNSEV
+1389 PKNSEV

-1404 ADREREQASNNTN
+1404 ADREREQANSAN

-1422 SEENSPDGQREGDDN
+1422 SDASPDGQRNGDDAPIGT
-1437 SMSSG
+1437 SM
-1442 MGMPGGIPG
+1442 GGIPG

-1457 CSEGDPPHSPIEAYL
+1457 CSEGEPPQSPIESYL

-1482 ISSSLP
+1482 ISSSMP
-1488 PHSTT
+1488 QHSA

-1500 SLRMLLQESQYKLA
+1500 SLRLLLQE
-1514 LADGEVEKLKAK
+1514 

-1556 ALGAARQDLSAA
+1556 ALSTVRQDLATA
-1568 REMLTQATAQNA
+1568 REMLAQATSQNA
-1580 ALQQKYARARR
+1580 ALQQKYARAKR

-1649 PYDGATARIVT
+1649 PYDGTTTRIVT
-1660 PQPTRRQLP
+1660 PQLSRRQLP
-1669 PPPSSTSCQLSD
+1669 PPPSSSNCQLSD

-1767 TDDDSSSKPGVQHD
+1767 TDEDSSSKHISQDTSSRSP
-1781 SNNRLINDSSSKP
+1781 NDLTSKQ

-1807 SQKSK
+1807 SLKGK
-1812 QHLESTHSTMI
+1812 QHIESTHTTTI

-1842 PSQKGLTGPPASLA
+1842 QTQKSLTGPPASLA

-1870 GGNDVSSSRESSGD
+1870 GGNDLSSSRESSGD
-1884 FSDSNNPHNNDPT
+1884 FSDLNNPHNTDPT

-1907 RQAVSE
+1907 RQAVNE

-1922 VPSQSLI
+1922 IPSTNLI
-1929 GIGSAP
+1929 SSSGAP

-1940 GSPSSLSSGGSI
+1940 SSPSSLSSGGSV
-1952 SPPAVDPSPSKAGSA
+1952 SPPAVDPSPSKTGSA

-1976 HPSDFG
+1976 HSSDFG
-1982 LGDKKSHFWQNAPI
+1982 LGDKKSHFWQNAPV
-1996 SPITEWSKELV
+1996 TDWSKEQV
-2007 CQWVSGVGLERYA
+2007 CQWLSGMGLERYA
-2020 NRFAEAGINGASLL
+2020 PRFLESGINGGNLL
-2034 RIESRDLK
+2034 RLESRELK
-2042 ALGISGE
+2042 AFGIYGE

-2074 LERMRRKAEKAARKK
+2074 IERMRRKAEKAARKK

>member
-1 MAALEEKKRMGGSK
+1 MATVEEKKRVGGSK

-20 NIFQPKPQLE
+20 NIFQSKPQLD
-30 NLSHRTNTI
+30 NLNHRANNI
-39 LSEGFKE
+39 MSDGFKE
-46 PPAPLKES
+46 PPVPLKES

-82 ENKPNRPDRTAKPP
+82 ENKPSKPVDRIVKPT

-150 FENGHSH
+150 FENGHNYGLDNMSDKH
-157 GPDVMADRL
+157 K
-166 RPRVGFGKYDKFEKN
+166 PRIGFGKIEKN
-181 HGKENRLDEKP
+181 YGKENRLDDRP

-200 RLNPKELI
+200 RLNSKELI

-215 SHFSKTRPSRFN
+215 SHFSKTRPSRYN
-227 SDPNRSIVQTSL
+227 SDPNRSLVQTSL
-239 NQNSNRI
+239 NQNANKASTE
-246 SMDGNG
+246 SSGQ
-252 TAGHTQTAVSHEND
+252 GHLQGMGLGEGEG
-266 VKRSSDSVNPLATR
+266 KRSADVSANPATR
-280 SASFCSTRPSPNVSP
+280 SASFCSVRSSAGISP
-295 PPPPPPTRNSSTGN
+295 PPPAPPTRNSSTSN
-309 LRKERPASIASIS
+309 AKKERPASIATVT
-322 PSSPD
+322 PSDVPGS
-327 YPETPE
+327 PE
-333 YATINKHSDSTPAMP
+333 YATINKYFDTSPTIP
-348 EYAVVQKGSNAQANN
+348 EYAVVQKTASAQNN
-363 NSTRNHE
+363 MQF
-370 DQRDISKCQVNQ
+370 QRSQESKESSKTTVSP
-382 VQKHQDSTLPEYA
+382 VPDKAQDTSVPEYA
-395 VVQKGV
+395 VVQKN
-401 TGKVSQKNVDSSKS
+401 TTTKIFPRNVDITKSTSAQLMKSSISTDESCLVSKNALTSSNIDIYSQVKS
-415 AAVQKSAKSN
+415 YLVQQCQCPTILSMD
-425 EFTGSKV
+425 T
-432 IPKNG
+432 
-437 TGLERDSQPIKS
+437 
-449 HVSPNE
+449 
-455 QAINVSSPARSISME
+455 SSPTRSVSIE
-470 NVTITNKSENKIRID
+470 NMTMTGITSEQRPMRDND
-485 SEELDVP
+485 LLDTP
-492 EYSNYPSTTPVR
+492 EYSNYPVSVIR
-504 SPAKTSDWKNEWLA
+504 SPPKTSEWRNEWLA
-518 KNEELLKNAA
+518 KNEEILKKAA
-528 DLRSSR
+528 DLKCSR
-534 DSLITGTRNE
+534 ENLDTDTKGE
-544 IVRTDSRPD
+544 IPKPDPRPD
-553 WARPSVDTVKR
+553 WARPHANIARR
-564 KENMSEAK
+564 KDNAIEDRRAEN
-572 RIEMSR
+572 SR
-578 SPEGELRPSSRGT
+578 SPDSELRPPSRGT
-591 DSASSSMSS
+591 DSASSMSS
-600 PSSPSKESKE
+600 PSSPSKDSKE
-610 EKAEKEIPE
+610 EKADKEMSEKF
-619 KIQTGRNSYDLETE
+619 QAGHNSYDLEAE
-633 EPEKPT
+633 EPEKVAT
-639 SYTEKILVDEINTEK
+639 YTETICEKDAFGEK
-654 ESKFSETDTAT
+654 ESRFSETDTTT

-673 VELPAAGL
+673 VDLQAAGL

-691 DQEFPPLEHKD
+691 DQEYPPLEHKD
-702 IPIPSPYTKRIQQSQ
+702 IPIPSPYARKLQQS
-717 ETSTTSRKKSESKVT
+717 
-732 GRPGAAEE
+732 EE
-740 KQQLISESHLQQVK
+740 VS
-754 CEDKSQDGVYKFQQ
+754 SQDEHKSKGKTSVEENLLAGTDSTKACHNEAFQDD
-768 ATVTTTVQ
+768 AQ
-776 DEEKTEKEKSMVEAV
+776 DCTRENCINKEANQNLVVDSKPKSNVANKRDNLLENV
-791 SEKLTMHETH
+791 
-801 CQKTVANARNDQIK
+801 CQKTASNAKNDQIK
-815 VSVREKLAKNKEEVT
+815 ISLREKIAKNREEVSG
-830 EKRSSFTEAEHKADV
+830 KRSSFAEIDNK
-845 LDKSSSSTNQYP
+845 LDQTDRIATDTNQSTVFSGVQDVNNIAGRP
-857 VVPSNRTKANSIK
+857 VDAE
-870 QSGASEESVPNE
+870 SETNE
-882 TKCTSDALTTST
+882 TQHPDTPNVL
-894 RSNLN
+894 
-899 DSSKVSGSAFDPS
+899 SKVSHKKEYTTLAGELTS
-912 SLIRS
+912 SSKPNSQSNNILSKSNEEADQR
-917 SHVESPATGS
+917 
-927 RKDPLDDSEQPQTTW
+927 QTTW
-942 EQEKLKAE
+942 EQEKQKADQL
-950 MAKLR
+950 AKLR
-955 LSETGSSNLTQSSN
+955 LSENILINSFQQINVPQAVSASVISPRRADQKQSSE
-969 KSQSQAAALISQK
+969 QALLESGLH
-982 YQDPSSADEQKDS
+982 D
-995 ENSLVEDSDSSDAKT
+995 DSDSSDTKT
-1010 ITNLESLTSLENRSL
+1010 ITNAECLSSMDIQGTNEQSDGKNLIETPGKTNVSH
-1025 NGQQEM
+1025 
-1031 PARVPN
+1031 AVPI
-1037 KNVVAS
+1037 
-1043 VTPMTPDTMTA
+1043 TPDTMTA

-1089 SPTSTTAPATAEEE
+1089 SPINTPDAMGEESSIDRNRE
-1103 KRLDKNKEKD
+1103 MDKE
-1113 KDKDRE
+1113 KDRE

-1138 LINSTTQDCSLSHRS
+1138 LINSATHDYSLSHRS

-1178 GSVSSLNDTQET
+1178 GSVSSLNDTHET

-1197 HQDEYQPARGKIIL
+1197 HQDDYTPTPGKIVL

-1228 AGIPESEDEEEE
+1228 AGIPESDEEKDDYP
-1240 LPPMISFKKNSKVS
+1240 LSIPVKKFSKVS

-1291 RVEKMEVFPVELMK
+1291 RVEKMEVFPVELLK

-1381 FLIGRERD
+1381 FVIGRERD
-1389 PRNSEV
+1389 PKNSEV

-1404 ADREREQASNNTN
+1404 ADRDREREQAHSA
-1417 RRLNF
+1417 RKLNF
-1422 SEENSPDGQREGDDN
+1422 SDASPDGQRGGEDV
-1437 SMSSG
+1437 SMGGS
-1442 MGMPGGIPG
+1442 MGGIPG

-1457 CSEGDPPHSPIEAYL
+1457 CSEGDPPHSPIETYL
-1472 SPSSRSRSPI
+1472 SPTSRSRSPI

-1488 PHSTT
+1488 PHTPA

-1500 SLRMLLQESQYKLA
+1500 SLRLLLQE
-1514 LADGEVEKLKAK
+1514 
-1526 LVELENSGAGSEEY
+1526 LVDLENSGAGSEEY

-1556 ALGAARQDLSAA
+1556 ALGATRQDLTAA
-1568 REMLTQATAQNA
+1568 REMLGQATAQNA

-1591 AARELRTDIAARDE
+1591 AARELRADIAARDE

-1623 SLKDRVITLEVE
+1623 SLKDRVITLELE

-1649 PYDGATARIVT
+1649 PYDGTTARIIT
-1660 PQPTRRQLP
+1660 PQLTRRQLP
-1669 PPPSSTSCQLSD
+1669 PPPSSTTCQLSD

-1697 TVERKLPLPLPVKEE
+1697 TVERKLPLPVPVKEE

-1767 TDDDSSSKPGVQHD
+1767 TDEDSSSKVLSQDASSRSP
-1781 SNNRLINDSSSKP
+1781 NDLTSKQ

-1807 SQKSK
+1807 SLKSK
-1812 QHLESTHSTMI
+1812 QHLDATHPTAI

-1842 PSQKGLTGPPASLA
+1842 QSQKNLTGPPASLA

-1870 GGNDVSSSRESSGD
+1870 GGNDISSSRESSGD
-1884 FSDSNNPHNNDPT
+1884 FSDLNNPHNSDPT

-1907 RQAVSE
+1907 RQAVNE
-1913 ANQRVKKVT
+1913 ANQRVKKVSIPT
-1922 VPSQSLI
+1922 SNLI
-1929 GIGSAP
+1929 GSGGTP

-1940 GSPSSLSSGGSI
+1940 SSPSSLSSGGSV
-1952 SPPAVDPSPSKAGSA
+1952 SPPAVDPSPSKTGSA

-1982 LGDKKSHFWQNAPI
+1982 LGDKKSHFWQNAPV
-1996 SPITEWSKELV
+1996 TDWSKEQV
-2007 CQWVSGVGLERYA
+2007 CQWLSGVGLERYA
-2020 NRFAEAGINGASLL
+2020 PRFLETGINGANLL
-2034 RIESRDLK
+2034 RLESRELK
-2042 ALGISGE
+2042 AFGIYGE
-2049 EKAHLKRKLKELRAQ
+2049 EKSHLKRKLKELRAQ

-2074 LERMRRKAEKAARKK
+2074 IERMRRKAEKAARKK

>member
-1 MAALEEKKRMGGSK
+1 MATVEEKKRVGGSK

-20 NIFQPKPQLE
+20 NIFQSKPQLD
-30 NLSHRTNTI
+30 NLTHRTNNI
-39 LSEGFKE
+39 LSDGFKE
-46 PPAPLKES
+46 PTVPLKES

-82 ENKPNRPDRTAKPP
+82 ENKPNKPVDRIAKPT

-150 FENGHSH
+150 FENGHNH
-157 GPDVMADRL
+157 GLDNMPDKHKSRS
-166 RPRVGFGKYDKFEKN
+166 GFGKFDKN
-181 HGKENRLDEKP
+181 YGKENRLDDRP

-200 RLNPKELI
+200 RLNSKELI

-215 SHFSKTRPSRFN
+215 SHFSKTRPSRYN
-227 SDPNRSIVQTSL
+227 SDPNRSVVQSSL
-239 NQNSNRI
+239 NQSANKVNIDAASVGHAQNATSTDNEAKRPTDI
-246 SMDGNG
+246 S
-252 TAGHTQTAVSHEND
+252 A
-266 VKRSSDSVNPLATR
+266 NPATR
-280 SASFCSTRPSPNVSP
+280 SASFCSVRSSAISP
-295 PPPPPPTRNSSTGN
+295 PPPTPPTRNSSTSN
-309 LRKERPASIASIS
+309 SKKERPASIAAVS
-322 PSSPD
+322 PSDLPSS
-327 YPETPE
+327 PE
-333 YATINKHSDSTPAMP
+333 YATINKYFDTSPTIP
-348 EYAVVQKGSNAQANN
+348 EYAVVQKNTNVQNKN
-363 NSTRNHE
+363 FQRNQ
-370 DQRDISKCQVNQ
+370 DQREVPKNAVTTSEKA
-382 VQKHQDSTLPEYA
+382 QDTFIPEYA
-395 VVQKGV
+395 VVQKNV
-401 TGKVSQKNVDSSKS
+401 T
-415 AAVQKSAKSN
+415 
-425 EFTGSKV
+425 SKV
-432 IPKNG
+432 HSRNADISKNASAQHAK
-437 TGLERDSQPIKS
+437 GLNNVENNALISKNAHASSSIDIYSQTKS
-449 HVSPNE
+449 HVSSYERNSD
-455 QAINVSSPARSISME
+455 ISSPTRSMSIE
-470 NVTITNKSENKIRID
+470 NITSIAYENKARKD
-485 SEELDVP
+485 SDLLDTP
-492 EYSNYPSTTPVR
+492 EYLNYPSNSIR
-504 SPAKTSDWKNEWLA
+504 SPPKTSEWRNEWLA
-518 KNEELLKNAA
+518 KNEELLKKAA
-528 DLRSSR
+528 DLKNSR
-534 DSLITGTRNE
+534 DALDVENKNE
-544 IVRTDSRPD
+544 FIRSDPRPD
-553 WARPSVDTVKR
+553 WARPCINTVRKKDSSVEER
-564 KENMSEAK
+564 K
-572 RIEMSR
+572 IESSK
-578 SPEGELRPSSRGT
+578 SPDPELRPPSGGT

-600 PSSPSKESKE
+600 PSSPSKDSKE
-610 EKAEKEIPE
+610 EKAEKEMSE
-619 KIQTGRNSYDLETE
+619 KFQAGRNSYDLEPEEQEKPATYTE
-633 EPEKPT
+633 CIAEKDVPEK
-639 SYTEKILVDEINTEK
+639 N
-654 ESKFSETDTAT
+654 SKFSETDTTT
-665 VIRRSHVR
+665 VIRRCHVR
-673 VELPAAGL
+673 ADLQASGL
-681 GQRPPSVVSS
+681 GQRPPSVISS
-691 DQEFPPLEHKD
+691 DQEYPPLEHKD
-702 IPIPSPYTKRIQQSQ
+702 IPIPSPYARKMQQNQEIPIQNNDVNLQL
-717 ETSTTSRKKSESKVT
+717 K
-732 GRPGAAEE
+732 GNAEE
-740 KQQLISESHLQQVK
+740 NALLKSDSVKSCHNKISHDSNQDHAQTDSVITEVNQNVAL
-754 CEDKSQDGVYKFQQ
+754 DNKS
-768 ATVTTTVQ
+768 
-776 DEEKTEKEKSMVEAV
+776 KSNITNERHTF
-791 SEKLTMHETH
+791 SETA
-801 CQKTVANARNDQIK
+801 CQKTVSNAKNDQIK
-815 VSVREKLAKNKEEVT
+815 ISAREKLAKNKEEVSG
-830 EKRSSFTEAEHKADV
+830 KRSSFTEIESKIDQTDKAIANQC
-845 LDKSSSSTNQYP
+845 STISNTHSTENLLEK
-857 VVPSNRTKANSIK
+857 PSNKEVESNDTVQSANVSK
-870 QSGASEESVPNE
+870 FVPKSGSQREYVTLAGSTAPPP
-882 TKCTSDALTTST
+882 KTTSQT
-894 RSNLN
+894 INN
-899 DSSKVSGSAFDPS
+899 IVNKNIEDPN
-912 SLIRS
+912 
-917 SHVESPATGS
+917 P
-927 RKDPLDDSEQPQTTW
+927 PQTTW
-942 EQEKLKAE
+942 EQEKQKAE
-950 MAKLR
+950 LAKLR
-955 LSETGSSNLTQSSN
+955 LQESASSTNAVPQIN
-969 KSQSQAAALISQK
+969 VSQNASPAIISQHVEK
-982 YQDPSSADEQKDS
+982 KQSTDHMSESSLHD
-995 ENSLVEDSDSSDAKT
+995 DSDSSDTKT
-1010 ITNLESLTSLENRSL
+1010 ITNLEYATTMDVQNVDKENDTKTAMETPKINS
-1025 NGQQEM
+1025 NQT
-1031 PARVPN
+1031 VPI
-1037 KNVVAS
+1037 
-1043 VTPMTPDTMTA
+1043 TPDTMTA

-1089 SPTSTTAPATAEEE
+1089 SPTANTDAVSEENSI
-1103 KRLDKNKEKD
+1103 DKHKEMD
-1113 KDKDRE
+1113 KERE
-1119 EQDNTPD
+1119 REDQDNTPD

-1133 APDSS
+1133 APDTS
-1138 LINSTTQDCSLSHRS
+1138 LINSTTNDYRS

-1178 GSVSSLNDTQET
+1178 GSVSSLNDTHET

-1197 HQDEYQPARGKIIL
+1197 HQDEYVPPTAGKVVL

-1228 AGIPESEDEEEE
+1228 AGIPESDDEKEDY
-1240 LPPMISFKKNSKVS
+1240 PTNIPIKKMSKVS
-1254 FDTGPMRVYS
+1254 FDTGPMKVYS

-1381 FLIGRERD
+1381 FVIGRERD
-1389 PRNSEV
+1389 PNSEV

-1404 ADREREQASNNTN
+1404 ADKERELQANSA
-1417 RRLNF
+1417 RKLNF
-1422 SEENSPDGQREGDDN
+1422 SDASPDSQRGSEDISIGN
-1437 SMSSG
+1437 M
-1442 MGMPGGIPG
+1442 GGIPG

-1457 CSEGDPPHSPIEAYL
+1457 CSEGEPSQSPIDNYM
-1472 SPSSRSRSPI
+1472 SNSGRSRSPI
-1482 ISSSLP
+1482 ISSSMP
-1488 PHSTT
+1488 QHPSA

-1500 SLRMLLQESQYKLA
+1500 SLRLLLQESQYKLA

-1526 LVELENSGAGSEEY
+1526 LVDLENSGAGSEEY

-1556 ALGAARQDLSAA
+1556 ALGTARQDLTTA
-1568 REMLTQATAQNA
+1568 REMLSQATAQNA

-1591 AARELRTDIAARDE
+1591 AARELRADIAARDE

-1623 SLKDRVITLEVE
+1623 SLKDKVITLEVE

-1649 PYDGATARIVT
+1649 PYDGTTARIVT
-1660 PQPTRRQLP
+1660 PQLTRRQLP

-1767 TDDDSSSKPGVQHD
+1767 TDEDSSSKLLSQDTSSRSP
-1781 SNNRLINDSSSKP
+1781 NDLTSKQ

-1807 SQKSK
+1807 SLKSK
-1812 QHLESTHSTMI
+1812 HMEPTHPTAI

-1842 PSQKGLTGPPASLA
+1842 QSQKNLTGPPASLA

-1870 GGNDVSSSRESSGD
+1870 GGNDMSSSRESSGD
-1884 FSDSNNPHNNDPT
+1884 FSDLNNPHNSDPT

-1907 RQAVSE
+1907 RQAVNE
-1913 ANQRVKKVT
+1913 ANQRAKKVSI
-1922 VPSQSLI
+1922 PSSNI
-1929 GIGSAP
+1929 IGSSATP

-1940 GSPSSLSSGGSI
+1940 SSPSSLSSGGSV
-1952 SPPAVDPSPSKAGSA
+1952 SPTAVDPSPSKT
-1967 DSSEVWLPP
+1967 DTTEVWLPP
-1976 HPSDFG
+1976 HPSEFG

-1996 SPITEWSKELV
+1996 TDWSKEQV
-2007 CQWVSGVGLERYA
+2007 CQWLSGIGLERYA
-2020 NRFAEAGINGASLL
+2020 PRFLETGINGGNLL
-2034 RIESRDLK
+2034 RLESRDLK
-2042 ALGISGE
+2042 AFGIYRE
-2049 EKAHLKRKLKELRAQ
+2049 EKSHLKRKLKELRAQ

-2074 LERMRRKAEKAARKK
+2074 IERMRRKAEKAARRK

>member
-1 MAALEEKKRMGGSK
+1 MATVEEKKRVGGSK

-20 NIFQPKPQLE
+20 NIFQSKPQLD
-30 NLSHRTNTI
+30 NLSHRTNNI
-39 LSEGFKE
+39 LSDGFKE
-46 PPAPLKES
+46 PAVPLKES

-82 ENKPNRPDRTAKPP
+82 ENKPNKPIDRIAKPS

-150 FENGHSH
+150 FENGHNH
-157 GPDVMADRL
+157 GFDNVPDKHKSRS
-166 RPRVGFGKYDKFEKN
+166 GFGKFDKN
-181 HGKENRLDEKP
+181 YGKENRLDDRP

-200 RLNPKELI
+200 RLNSKELI

-215 SHFSKTRPSRFN
+215 SHFSKTRPSRYN
-227 SDPNRSIVQTSL
+227 SDPNRSVVQSSL
-239 NQNSNRI
+239 NQSANKVNVDSV
-246 SMDGNG
+246 S
-252 TAGHTQTAVSHEND
+252 AGHAQNAANVDNE
-266 VKRSSDSVNPLATR
+266 VKRPTDISTNPATR
-280 SASFCSTRPSPNVSP
+280 SASFCSVRSSAISP
-295 PPPPPPTRNSSTGN
+295 PPPLPPTRNSSN
-309 LRKERPASIASIS
+309 VKKERPASIAAVS
-322 PSSPD
+322 PSDIPSS
-327 YPETPE
+327 PE
-333 YATINKHSDSTPAMP
+333 YATINKYFDTSPTIP
-348 EYAVVQKGSNAQANN
+348 EYAVVQKNTNVQNKHFQRNQEHREGSKNVATPAGER
-363 NSTRNHE
+363 T
-370 DQRDISKCQVNQ
+370 
-382 VQKHQDSTLPEYA
+382 QDVFIPEYA
-395 VVQKGV
+395 VVQKNTAAKAHSRNADISKNTSSVQHSKGFSNSESNLS
-401 TGKVSQKNVDSSKS
+401 TKTALASSSIDIYSQS
-415 AAVQKSAKSN
+415 
-425 EFTGSKV
+425 
-432 IPKNG
+432 
-437 TGLERDSQPIKS
+437 KS
-449 HVSPNE
+449 HVSPYDRNSD
-455 QAINVSSPARSISME
+455 ISSPTRSISIE
-470 NVTITNKSENKIRID
+470 NITSIAYENKTRKD
-485 SEELDVP
+485 SDLLDTP
-492 EYSNYPSTTPVR
+492 EYLNYPTNSIR
-504 SPAKTSDWKNEWLA
+504 SPPKTSEWRNEWLA
-518 KNEELLKNAA
+518 KNDEILKKAA
-528 DLRSSR
+528 DLKNSR
-534 DSLITGTRNE
+534 EVLDVETKNDV
-544 IVRTDSRPD
+544 VRPDPRPD
-553 WARPSVDTVKR
+553 WARSCINTVRKKDNLTDERKIEPSK
-564 KENMSEAK
+564 
-572 RIEMSR
+572 
-578 SPEGELRPSSRGT
+578 SPDPELRPPSGGT

-600 PSSPSKESKE
+600 PSSPSKDSKE
-610 EKAEKEIPE
+610 EKADKEMSE
-619 KIQTGRNSYDLETE
+619 KIQAGRNSYDLEPE
-633 EPEKPT
+633 DQEKPA
-639 SYTEKILVDEINTEK
+639 SYTEAISEK
-654 ESKFSETDTAT
+654 DVSDKNSRFSETDTTT

-673 VELPAAGL
+673 VDLQAAGL
-681 GQRPPSVVSS
+681 GQRPPSVISS
-691 DQEFPPLEHKD
+691 DQEYPALEHKD
-702 IPIPSPYTKRIQQSQ
+702 IPIPSPYAKKIQQNQ
-717 ETSTTSRKKSESKVT
+717 EVSAQNNEVKTQIKGSTEENAVIKTDSTKSCHNK
-732 GRPGAAEE
+732 
-740 KQQLISESHLQQVK
+740 I
-754 CEDKSQDGVYKFQQ
+754 SQDSNHDHGRTNSVITEVNQNVVLDNKSKSNIINERHAFSE
-768 ATVTTTVQ
+768 TV
-776 DEEKTEKEKSMVEAV
+776 
-791 SEKLTMHETH
+791 
-801 CQKTVANARNDQIK
+801 CQKTVSNAKNDQIK
-815 VSVREKLAKNKEEVT
+815 ISMREKIAKNKEEVSG
-830 EKRSSFTEAEHKADV
+830 KRSSFAEVDNKDQTDKAILNTSLSSSISNVSSTENLLEKAVIKEAE
-845 LDKSSSSTNQYP
+845 LDEAVYP
-857 VVPSNRTKANSIK
+857 ANTSKVTTKAGSQKEYITLAGNTAPLPKSNSQAVNSILNR
-870 QSGASEESVPNE
+870 SIEES
-882 TKCTSDALTTST
+882 D
-894 RSNLN
+894 
-899 DSSKVSGSAFDPS
+899 
-912 SLIRS
+912 
-917 SHVESPATGS
+917 
-927 RKDPLDDSEQPQTTW
+927 QPQTTW
-942 EQEKLKAE
+942 EQEKLKADQL
-950 MAKLR
+950 AKLR
-955 LSETGSSNLTQSSN
+955 LQENNS
-969 KSQSQAAALISQK
+969 
-982 YQDPSSADEQKDS
+982 PSSMQQVNVPQSTSPVIASQQHVDKKQINEHVVS
-995 ENSLVEDSDSSDAKT
+995 ESSLHEDSDSSDTKT
-1010 ITNLESLTSLENRSL
+1010 ITNLEYAPVDMQHVNEQSNPKSAVEAPSKTNL
-1025 NGQQEM
+1025 NQ
-1031 PARVPN
+1031 AVP
-1037 KNVVAS
+1037 V
-1043 VTPMTPDTMTA
+1043 TPDTMTA

-1089 SPTSTTAPATAEEE
+1089 SPTVNTEAVNEGNSI
-1103 KRLDKNKEKD
+1103 DKSKEID
-1113 KDKDRE
+1113 KERE
-1119 EQDNTPD
+1119 REDQDNTPD

-1133 APDSS
+1133 APDTS
-1138 LINSTTQDCSLSHRS
+1138 LINSTTNDYRS

-1178 GSVSSLNDTQET
+1178 GSVSSLNDTHET

-1197 HQDEYQPARGKIIL
+1197 HQDEYMPPMPGKIVL

-1228 AGIPESEDEEEE
+1228 AGIPESDEEKEDY
-1240 LPPMISFKKNSKVS
+1240 PTDIPVKKMTKVT

-1264 THSVNEYDRR
+1264 THSVNEYDRH

-1381 FLIGRERD
+1381 FVIGRERD
-1389 PRNSEV
+1389 PNSEV

-1404 ADREREQASNNTN
+1404 ADKEREQQQQQANSA
-1417 RRLNF
+1417 RKLNF
-1422 SEENSPDGQREGDDN
+1422 SDASPDGQRSGEDISVG
-1437 SMSSG
+1437 G
-1442 MGMPGGIPG
+1442 MGAIPG

-1457 CSEGDPPHSPIEAYL
+1457 CSEGEPPQSPIESYL
-1472 SPSSRSRSPI
+1472 SASGRSRSPI
-1482 ISSSLP
+1482 ISSSMP
-1488 PHSTT
+1488 PHAP

-1500 SLRMLLQESQYKLA
+1500 SLRLLLQESQYKLA

-1526 LVELENSGAGSEEY
+1526 LVDLENSGAGSEEY

-1556 ALGAARQDLSAA
+1556 ALGTARQDLATA
-1568 REMLTQATAQNA
+1568 REMLSQATAQNA

-1591 AARELRTDIAARDE
+1591 AARELRADIAARDE

-1649 PYDGATARIVT
+1649 PYDGTTARIVT
-1660 PQPTRRQLP
+1660 PQLSRRQLP

-1767 TDDDSSSKPGVQHD
+1767 TDEDSSSKLLSQDTSSRSP
-1781 SNNRLINDSSSKP
+1781 NDLTSKQ

-1807 SQKSK
+1807 SLKSK
-1812 QHLESTHSTMI
+1812 HMEPTHPTAI

-1842 PSQKGLTGPPASLA
+1842 QSQKNLTGPPASLA

-1870 GGNDVSSSRESSGD
+1870 GGNDMSSSRESSGD
-1884 FSDSNNPHNNDPT
+1884 FSDLNNPHNNDPT

-1907 RQAVSE
+1907 RQAVNE

-1922 VPSQSLI
+1922 IPSPNV
-1929 GIGSAP
+1929 IGSGGTP

-1940 GSPSSLSSGGSI
+1940 SSPSSLSSGGSV
-1952 SPPAVDPSPSKAGSA
+1952 SPPAVDPSPSKTDA
-1967 DSSEVWLPP
+1967 SEVWLPP

-1982 LGDKKSHFWQNAPI
+1982 LGDKKSHFWQNAPV
-1996 SPITEWSKELV
+1996 TDWSKEQV
-2007 CQWVSGVGLERYA
+2007 CQWLTGIGLERYA
-2020 NRFAEAGINGASLL
+2020 PRFLETGINGGNLL
-2034 RIESRDLK
+2034 RLESRDLK
-2042 ALGISGE
+2042 AFGIYGE
-2049 EKAHLKRKLKELRAQ
+2049 EKSHLKRKLKELRAQ

-2074 LERMRRKAEKAARKK
+2074 IERMRRKAEKAARKK